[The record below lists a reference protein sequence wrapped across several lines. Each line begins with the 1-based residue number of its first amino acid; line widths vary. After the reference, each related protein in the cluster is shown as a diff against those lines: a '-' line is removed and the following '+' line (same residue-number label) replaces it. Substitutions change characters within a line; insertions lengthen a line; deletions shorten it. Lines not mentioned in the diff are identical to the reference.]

1 MTSRIMNDKKKERQ
15 PKLLAPYPSYIH
27 IYADKIRNGDII
39 VGRYI
44 KQGLRRFLD
53 DFENPELKID
63 LAESNKRIRFIQ
75 NECKLYEAPFSGKPF
90 KLELFQKA
98 IIESIYAIKRWN
110 PEAQFGAGG
119 WVRKYQDVL
128 IVIARKNGK
137 ALDIETPIPTPD
149 GWRKMKDL
157 DVGDTVYA
165 VDGTPSKIMRVSDIK
180 YGHKCYEVT
189 FEDGEKITADAEHIW
204 TVQTKDSRRC
214 IKYRRENKLKRRTT
228 AAVKPNGDLDIT
240 TEQMLADYKHTRRDG
255 KGTEYKYRVPM
266 QSPLQHEAKDLPI
279 APYALGLWLGDGESE
294 GGRICV
300 SDEDLPA
307 EMEALREVGENPLK
321 PHRDKTVIRFSISML
336 APRLRELGLINNKH
350 IPEIYLQSSVSQRYE
365 LLKGLMDTDG
375 TCSKAG
381 QCEFT
386 QKSRKV
392 TAGLVEL
399 LSSLGIKSTVHTKV
413 PTCNGKPCDMVYR
426 VQFFVSK
433 EKPCFKLARK
443 AARLKETLAARMRYK
458 SIVDIKPVDSVPVK
472 CIGIDHPSHLYLA
485 GRHMTPTHNT
495 PLVSAIALSEFMCG
509 EMGTKILY
517 GSNDFEQADL
527 AFSATDAMR
536 EESPSMAKRTRRN
549 QKGIFF
555 GNPKHRKTKGKF
567 SYQNK
572 GSIRKIS
579 AKGKNKEGRN
589 IKVGVIDEVHEM
601 EDDHL
606 VMPIQQALS
615 TQDEPLYFEITTE
628 GFTEDGY
635 LDHRLAEAQ
644 KVLDG
649 EMDRPDWSIWW
660 YSQDSEEEVW
670 QDEQSWQKSNPGIGV
685 IKKWS
690 YLRKQVEEA
699 KTNPSRRAFVLA
711 KDFNIKQNS
720 SAAWLDEATITNTEM
735 FDPESLRGQYYIGG
749 LDFAE
754 TTDLCSA
761 RAMFENPETHK
772 KYTMQMY
779 FIPESKADAILDDDS
794 QLNPERKN
802 YREWEKQGLVVI
814 CPGAEVDAELVAGW
828 FVALYEHYGM
838 MPYKIGYDN
847 WHSKDFQ
854 EIIADNF
861 GKEVL
866 ERIGMDFMSL
876 SGPMRSLESDLGR
889 NVLVYN
895 NNEIDRWCLSNT
907 GYKTNNIGLIMP
919 VKKYGTSKNRID
931 GTLSDIICYA
941 TFNRYRS
948 LYRDAQRMR

>member
-1 MTSRIMNDKKKERQ
+1 MSKSRGKKPDEKR
-15 PKLLAPYPSYIH
+15 PRLLAPYRSYLH
-27 IYADKIRNGDII
+27 LYAEKIKSGQI
-39 VGRYI
+39 VAGTHI
-44 KQGLRRFLD
+44 KQGIRRFLD
-53 DFENPELKID
+53 DFDNPELRID
-63 LAESNKRIRFIQ
+63 LSESDKRIRFIEH
-75 NECKLYEAPFSGKPF
+75 ECKLYEAPFSGRPF
-90 KLELFQKA
+90 RLELFQKA
-98 IIESIYAIKRWN
+98 IIESIYAIKKWN
-110 PEAQFGAGG
+110 PEANFGKGG

-128 IVIARKNGK
+128 ILIARKNGK
-137 ALDIETPIPTPD
+137 
-149 GWRKMKDL
+149 
-157 DVGDTVYA
+157 
-165 VDGTPSKIMRVSDIK
+165 
-180 YGHKCYEVT
+180 
-189 FEDGEKITADAEHIW
+189 
-204 TVQTKDSRRC
+204 
-214 IKYRRENKLKRRTT
+214 
-228 AAVKPNGDLDIT
+228 
-240 TEQMLADYKHTRRDG
+240 
-255 KGTEYKYRVPM
+255 
-266 QSPLQHEAKDLPI
+266 
-279 APYALGLWLGDGESE
+279 
-294 GGRICV
+294 
-300 SDEDLPA
+300 
-307 EMEALREVGENPLK
+307 
-321 PHRDKTVIRFSISML
+321 
-336 APRLRELGLINNKH
+336 
-350 IPEIYLQSSVSQRYE
+350 
-365 LLKGLMDTDG
+365 
-375 TCSKAG
+375 
-381 QCEFT
+381 
-386 QKSRKV
+386 
-392 TAGLVEL
+392 
-399 LSSLGIKSTVHTKV
+399 
-413 PTCNGKPCDMVYR
+413 
-426 VQFFVSK
+426 
-433 EKPCFKLARK
+433 
-443 AARLKETLAARMRYK
+443 
-458 SIVDIKPVDSVPVK
+458 
-472 CIGIDHPSHLYLA
+472 
-485 GRHMTPTHNT
+485 T
-495 PLVSAIALSEFMCG
+495 PLVAAISLSEFMCG

-555 GNPKHRKTKGKF
+555 GNPKHRKTKGKY

-579 AKGKNKEGRN
+579 ANGKNKEGRN
-589 IKVGVIDEVHEM
+589 IKVGVVDEVHEM

-606 VMPIQQALS
+606 IMPIQQALS

-635 LDHRLAEAQ
+635 LDHRLADAQ

-649 EMDRPDWSIWW
+649 ELDRPDWAIWW

-670 QDEQSWQKSNPGIGV
+670 QDEKSWQKSNPGIGV

-699 KTNPSRRAFVLA
+699 KSNPSQRAFVLA

-720 SAAWLDEATITNTEM
+720 SAAWLDEATIINTET
-735 FDPESLRGQYYIGG
+735 FKPEMLRGQYYIGG

-761 RAMFENPETHK
+761 RALFEDQQTKK
-772 KYTMQMY
+772 KYTLQMY
-779 FIPESKADAILDDDS
+779 FIPEAKADAILDDDS

-828 FVALYEHYGM
+828 FVDLYEHYGM

-854 EIIADNF
+854 EIIAENF

-895 NNEIDRWCLSNT
+895 NNEIDRWCLANT

-948 LYRDAQRMR
+948 LYRDAQKMR

>member
-1 MTSRIMNDKKKERQ
+1 MMNSMTTSKARGEKR
-15 PKLLAPYPSYIH
+15 PRLLAPYPSYLH
-27 IYADKIRNGDII
+27 LYAEQIRSGKIIAGQR
-39 VGRYI
+39 I
-44 KQGLRRFLD
+44 KQAVRRFLKDFD
-53 DFENPELKID
+53 DPELRIE
-63 LAESNKRIRFIQ
+63 LSESDKRIRFIEH
-75 NECKLYEAPFSGKPF
+75 ECKLYEAPFSGRPF

-98 IIESIYAIKRWN
+98 IIESIYAIKKWN
-110 PEAQFGAGG
+110 PEASFGKGG

-137 ALDIETPIPTPD
+137 
-149 GWRKMKDL
+149 
-157 DVGDTVYA
+157 
-165 VDGTPSKIMRVSDIK
+165 
-180 YGHKCYEVT
+180 
-189 FEDGEKITADAEHIW
+189 
-204 TVQTKDSRRC
+204 
-214 IKYRRENKLKRRTT
+214 
-228 AAVKPNGDLDIT
+228 
-240 TEQMLADYKHTRRDG
+240 
-255 KGTEYKYRVPM
+255 
-266 QSPLQHEAKDLPI
+266 
-279 APYALGLWLGDGESE
+279 
-294 GGRICV
+294 
-300 SDEDLPA
+300 
-307 EMEALREVGENPLK
+307 
-321 PHRDKTVIRFSISML
+321 
-336 APRLRELGLINNKH
+336 
-350 IPEIYLQSSVSQRYE
+350 
-365 LLKGLMDTDG
+365 
-375 TCSKAG
+375 
-381 QCEFT
+381 
-386 QKSRKV
+386 
-392 TAGLVEL
+392 
-399 LSSLGIKSTVHTKV
+399 
-413 PTCNGKPCDMVYR
+413 
-426 VQFFVSK
+426 
-433 EKPCFKLARK
+433 
-443 AARLKETLAARMRYK
+443 
-458 SIVDIKPVDSVPVK
+458 
-472 CIGIDHPSHLYLA
+472 
-485 GRHMTPTHNT
+485 T
-495 PLVSAIALSEFMCG
+495 PLVAAVSLSEFMCG

-555 GNPKHRKTKGKF
+555 GDPKHRKTKGKY

-589 IKVGVIDEVHEM
+589 IKVGVVDEVHEM

-635 LDHRLAEAQ
+635 LDHRLADAQ

-649 EMDRPDWSIWW
+649 ELDRPDWAIWW

-670 QDEQSWQKSNPGIGV
+670 QDESSWQKSNPGIGV

-699 KTNPSRRAFVLA
+699 KSNPSQRAFVLA

-720 SAAWLDEATITNTEM
+720 SAAWLDEATITN
-735 FDPESLRGQYYIGG
+735 PETFEPETLRGQYYIGG

-761 RAMFENPETHK
+761 RALFEDQQTKK
-772 KYTMQMY
+772 KYTLQMY
-779 FIPESKADAILDDDS
+779 FIPEAKADAILDDDS

-802 YREWEKQGLVVI
+802 YREWEKQGFVVI

-828 FVALYEHYGM
+828 FVDLYEHYGM

-876 SGPMRSLESDLGR
+876 SGPMRSLESDLAR

-948 LYRDAQRMR
+948 LYRDAQKMR

>member
-1 MTSRIMNDKKKERQ
+1 MSMSKPRRKKPDEKR
-15 PKLLAPYPSYIH
+15 PRLLAPYRSYLH
-27 IYADKIRNGDII
+27 LYAEKIKSGQII
-39 VGRYI
+39 AGTHI
-44 KQGLRRFLD
+44 KQGIRRFLD
-53 DFENPELKID
+53 DFDDPELRID
-63 LAESNKRIRFIQ
+63 LSESDKRIRFIEH
-75 NECKLYEAPFSGKPF
+75 ECKLYEAPFSGRPF
-90 KLELFQKA
+90 RLELFQKA
-98 IIESIYAIKRWN
+98 IIESIYAIKKWN
-110 PEAQFGAGG
+110 PEANFGKGG

-128 IVIARKNGK
+128 ILIARKNGK
-137 ALDIETPIPTPD
+137 
-149 GWRKMKDL
+149 
-157 DVGDTVYA
+157 
-165 VDGTPSKIMRVSDIK
+165 
-180 YGHKCYEVT
+180 
-189 FEDGEKITADAEHIW
+189 
-204 TVQTKDSRRC
+204 
-214 IKYRRENKLKRRTT
+214 
-228 AAVKPNGDLDIT
+228 
-240 TEQMLADYKHTRRDG
+240 
-255 KGTEYKYRVPM
+255 
-266 QSPLQHEAKDLPI
+266 
-279 APYALGLWLGDGESE
+279 
-294 GGRICV
+294 
-300 SDEDLPA
+300 
-307 EMEALREVGENPLK
+307 
-321 PHRDKTVIRFSISML
+321 
-336 APRLRELGLINNKH
+336 
-350 IPEIYLQSSVSQRYE
+350 
-365 LLKGLMDTDG
+365 
-375 TCSKAG
+375 
-381 QCEFT
+381 
-386 QKSRKV
+386 
-392 TAGLVEL
+392 
-399 LSSLGIKSTVHTKV
+399 
-413 PTCNGKPCDMVYR
+413 
-426 VQFFVSK
+426 
-433 EKPCFKLARK
+433 
-443 AARLKETLAARMRYK
+443 
-458 SIVDIKPVDSVPVK
+458 
-472 CIGIDHPSHLYLA
+472 
-485 GRHMTPTHNT
+485 T
-495 PLVSAIALSEFMCG
+495 PLVAAISLSEFMCG

-555 GNPKHRKTKGKF
+555 GNPKHRKTKGKY

-579 AKGKNKEGRN
+579 ANGKNKEGRN
-589 IKVGVIDEVHEM
+589 IKVGVVDEVHEM

-606 VMPIQQALS
+606 IMPIQQALS

-635 LDHRLAEAQ
+635 LDRRLADAQ

-649 EMDRPDWSIWW
+649 ELDRPDWAIWW

-670 QDEQSWQKSNPGIGV
+670 QDEKSWQKSNPGIGV

-699 KTNPSRRAFVLA
+699 KSNPSQRAFVLA

-720 SAAWLDEATITNTEM
+720 SAAWLDEATIANTET
-735 FDPESLRGQYYIGG
+735 FDPEMLRGQYYIGG

-761 RAMFENPETHK
+761 RALFEDQQTRK
-772 KYTMQMY
+772 KYTLQMY
-779 FIPESKADAILDDDS
+779 FIPEAKADAILDDDS

-828 FVALYEHYGM
+828 FVDLYEHYGM

-931 GTLSDIICYA
+931 GTLSNIICYA

-948 LYRDAQRMR
+948 LYRDAQKMR

>member
-1 MTSRIMNDKKKERQ
+1 MSKPRGKKADEKRTR
-15 PKLLAPYPSYIH
+15 LLAPYRSYLH
-27 IYADKIRNGDII
+27 LYAEKIKSGQI
-39 VGRYI
+39 VAGTRI
-44 KQGLRRFLD
+44 KKGIRRFLD
-53 DFENPELKID
+53 DFDNPELRID
-63 LAESNKRIRFIQ
+63 LSESDKRIRFIEH
-75 NECKLYEAPFSGKPF
+75 ECKLYEAPFSGRPF

-98 IIESIYAIKRWN
+98 IIESIYAIKKWN
-110 PEAQFGAGG
+110 PEANFGKGG

-128 IVIARKNGK
+128 ILIARKNGK
-137 ALDIETPIPTPD
+137 
-149 GWRKMKDL
+149 
-157 DVGDTVYA
+157 
-165 VDGTPSKIMRVSDIK
+165 
-180 YGHKCYEVT
+180 
-189 FEDGEKITADAEHIW
+189 
-204 TVQTKDSRRC
+204 
-214 IKYRRENKLKRRTT
+214 
-228 AAVKPNGDLDIT
+228 
-240 TEQMLADYKHTRRDG
+240 
-255 KGTEYKYRVPM
+255 
-266 QSPLQHEAKDLPI
+266 
-279 APYALGLWLGDGESE
+279 
-294 GGRICV
+294 
-300 SDEDLPA
+300 
-307 EMEALREVGENPLK
+307 
-321 PHRDKTVIRFSISML
+321 
-336 APRLRELGLINNKH
+336 
-350 IPEIYLQSSVSQRYE
+350 
-365 LLKGLMDTDG
+365 
-375 TCSKAG
+375 
-381 QCEFT
+381 
-386 QKSRKV
+386 
-392 TAGLVEL
+392 
-399 LSSLGIKSTVHTKV
+399 
-413 PTCNGKPCDMVYR
+413 
-426 VQFFVSK
+426 
-433 EKPCFKLARK
+433 
-443 AARLKETLAARMRYK
+443 
-458 SIVDIKPVDSVPVK
+458 
-472 CIGIDHPSHLYLA
+472 
-485 GRHMTPTHNT
+485 T
-495 PLVSAIALSEFMCG
+495 PLVAAVSLSEFMCG

-555 GNPKHRKTKGKF
+555 GNPKHRKTKGKY

-579 AKGKNKEGRN
+579 ANGKNKEGRN
-589 IKVGVIDEVHEM
+589 IKVGVVDEVHEM

-606 VMPIQQALS
+606 IMPIQQALS

-635 LDHRLAEAQ
+635 LDHRLADAQ

-649 EMDRPDWSIWW
+649 ELDRPDWAIWW

-670 QDEQSWQKSNPGIGV
+670 QDEKSWQKSNPGIGV

-699 KTNPSRRAFVLA
+699 KSNPSQRAFVLA

-720 SAAWLDEATITNTEM
+720 SAAWLDEATIVNTET
-735 FDPESLRGQYYIGG
+735 FNPETLRGQYYIGG

-761 RAMFENPETHK
+761 RALFEDQQTKK
-772 KYTMQMY
+772 KYTLQMY
-779 FIPESKADAILDDDS
+779 FIPEAKADAILDDDS

-814 CPGAEVDAELVAGW
+814 CPGAEVDAELVANW
-828 FVALYEHYGM
+828 FVGLYEHYGM

-948 LYRDAQRMR
+948 LYRDAQKMR

>member
-1 MTSRIMNDKKKERQ
+1 MSKPDKKR
-15 PKLLAPYPSYIH
+15 PRLLAPYRSYLH
-27 IYADKIRNGDII
+27 LYAEKIKSGQII
-39 VGRYI
+39 AGTHI
-44 KQGLRRFLD
+44 KQGIRRFLD
-53 DFENPELKID
+53 DFDDPELRID
-63 LAESNKRIRFIQ
+63 LSESDKRIRFIEH
-75 NECKLYEAPFSGKPF
+75 ECKLYEAPFSGRPF
-90 KLELFQKA
+90 RLELFQKA
-98 IIESIYAIKRWN
+98 IIESIYAIKKWN
-110 PEAQFGAGG
+110 PEANFGKGG

-128 IVIARKNGK
+128 ILIARKNGK
-137 ALDIETPIPTPD
+137 
-149 GWRKMKDL
+149 
-157 DVGDTVYA
+157 
-165 VDGTPSKIMRVSDIK
+165 
-180 YGHKCYEVT
+180 
-189 FEDGEKITADAEHIW
+189 
-204 TVQTKDSRRC
+204 
-214 IKYRRENKLKRRTT
+214 
-228 AAVKPNGDLDIT
+228 
-240 TEQMLADYKHTRRDG
+240 
-255 KGTEYKYRVPM
+255 
-266 QSPLQHEAKDLPI
+266 
-279 APYALGLWLGDGESE
+279 
-294 GGRICV
+294 
-300 SDEDLPA
+300 
-307 EMEALREVGENPLK
+307 
-321 PHRDKTVIRFSISML
+321 
-336 APRLRELGLINNKH
+336 
-350 IPEIYLQSSVSQRYE
+350 
-365 LLKGLMDTDG
+365 
-375 TCSKAG
+375 
-381 QCEFT
+381 
-386 QKSRKV
+386 
-392 TAGLVEL
+392 
-399 LSSLGIKSTVHTKV
+399 
-413 PTCNGKPCDMVYR
+413 
-426 VQFFVSK
+426 
-433 EKPCFKLARK
+433 
-443 AARLKETLAARMRYK
+443 
-458 SIVDIKPVDSVPVK
+458 
-472 CIGIDHPSHLYLA
+472 
-485 GRHMTPTHNT
+485 T
-495 PLVSAIALSEFMCG
+495 PLVAAISLSEFMCG

-555 GNPKHRKTKGKF
+555 GNPKHRKTKGKY

-579 AKGKNKEGRN
+579 ANGKNKEGRN
-589 IKVGVIDEVHEM
+589 IKVGVVDEVHEM

-606 VMPIQQALS
+606 IMPIQQALS

-635 LDHRLAEAQ
+635 LDHRLADAQ
-644 KVLDG
+644 KVFDG
-649 EMDRPDWSIWW
+649 ELDRPDWAIWW

-670 QDEQSWQKSNPGIGV
+670 QDERSWQKSNPGIGV

-699 KTNPSRRAFVLA
+699 KSNPSQRAFVLA

-720 SAAWLDEATITNTEM
+720 SAAWLDEATIANTET
-735 FDPESLRGQYYIGG
+735 FDPEMLRGQYYIGG

-761 RAMFENPETHK
+761 RALFEDQQTKK

-779 FIPESKADAILDDDS
+779 FIPEAKADAILDDDS

-828 FVALYEHYGM
+828 FVDLYEHYGM

-854 EIIADNF
+854 EIIAENF

-948 LYRDAQRMR
+948 LYRDAQKMR

>member
-1 MTSRIMNDKKKERQ
+1 MSKPRRKKTDEKRSR
-15 PKLLAPYPSYIH
+15 LLAPYRSYLH
-27 IYADKIRNGDII
+27 LYAEKIKSGQI
-39 VGRYI
+39 VAGTHI
-44 KQGLRRFLD
+44 KQGIRRFLD
-53 DFENPELKID
+53 DFDNPELRID
-63 LAESNKRIRFIQ
+63 LSESDKRIRFIEH
-75 NECKLYEAPFSGKPF
+75 ECKLYEAPFSGRPF
-90 KLELFQKA
+90 RLELFQKA
-98 IIESIYAIKRWN
+98 IIESIYAIKKWN
-110 PEAQFGAGG
+110 PEANFGKGG

-128 IVIARKNGK
+128 ILIARKNGK
-137 ALDIETPIPTPD
+137 
-149 GWRKMKDL
+149 
-157 DVGDTVYA
+157 
-165 VDGTPSKIMRVSDIK
+165 
-180 YGHKCYEVT
+180 
-189 FEDGEKITADAEHIW
+189 
-204 TVQTKDSRRC
+204 
-214 IKYRRENKLKRRTT
+214 
-228 AAVKPNGDLDIT
+228 
-240 TEQMLADYKHTRRDG
+240 
-255 KGTEYKYRVPM
+255 
-266 QSPLQHEAKDLPI
+266 
-279 APYALGLWLGDGESE
+279 
-294 GGRICV
+294 
-300 SDEDLPA
+300 
-307 EMEALREVGENPLK
+307 
-321 PHRDKTVIRFSISML
+321 
-336 APRLRELGLINNKH
+336 
-350 IPEIYLQSSVSQRYE
+350 
-365 LLKGLMDTDG
+365 
-375 TCSKAG
+375 
-381 QCEFT
+381 
-386 QKSRKV
+386 
-392 TAGLVEL
+392 
-399 LSSLGIKSTVHTKV
+399 
-413 PTCNGKPCDMVYR
+413 
-426 VQFFVSK
+426 
-433 EKPCFKLARK
+433 
-443 AARLKETLAARMRYK
+443 
-458 SIVDIKPVDSVPVK
+458 
-472 CIGIDHPSHLYLA
+472 
-485 GRHMTPTHNT
+485 T
-495 PLVSAIALSEFMCG
+495 PLVAAISLSEFMCG

-555 GNPKHRKTKGKF
+555 GNPKHRKTKGKY

-579 AKGKNKEGRN
+579 ANGKNKEGRN
-589 IKVGVIDEVHEM
+589 IKVGVVDEVHEM

-606 VMPIQQALS
+606 IMPIQQALS

-635 LDHRLAEAQ
+635 LDHRLADAQ

-649 EMDRPDWSIWW
+649 ELDRPDWAIWW

-670 QDEQSWQKSNPGIGV
+670 QDEKSWQKSNPGIGV

-699 KTNPSRRAFVLA
+699 KSNPSQRAFVLA

-720 SAAWLDEATITNTEM
+720 SAAWLDEATIINTET
-735 FDPESLRGQYYIGG
+735 FDPEMLRGQYYIGG

-761 RAMFENPETHK
+761 RALFEDQQTKK
-772 KYTMQMY
+772 KYTLQMY
-779 FIPESKADAILDDDS
+779 FIPEAKADAILDDDS

-828 FVALYEHYGM
+828 FVDLYEHYGM

-948 LYRDAQRMR
+948 LYRDAQKMR

>member
-1 MTSRIMNDKKKERQ
+1 MSKPRRKKPDEKR
-15 PKLLAPYPSYIH
+15 PRLLAPYRSYLH
-27 IYADKIRNGDII
+27 LYAEKIKSGQI
-39 VGRYI
+39 VAGTHI
-44 KQGLRRFLD
+44 KQGIRRFLD
-53 DFENPELKID
+53 DFDDPELRID
-63 LAESNKRIRFIQ
+63 LSESDKRIRFIEH
-75 NECKLYEAPFSGKPF
+75 ECKLYEAPFSGRPF

-98 IIESIYAIKRWN
+98 IIESIYAIKKWN
-110 PEAQFGAGG
+110 PEANFGKGG

-128 IVIARKNGK
+128 ILIARKNGK
-137 ALDIETPIPTPD
+137 
-149 GWRKMKDL
+149 
-157 DVGDTVYA
+157 
-165 VDGTPSKIMRVSDIK
+165 
-180 YGHKCYEVT
+180 
-189 FEDGEKITADAEHIW
+189 
-204 TVQTKDSRRC
+204 
-214 IKYRRENKLKRRTT
+214 
-228 AAVKPNGDLDIT
+228 
-240 TEQMLADYKHTRRDG
+240 
-255 KGTEYKYRVPM
+255 
-266 QSPLQHEAKDLPI
+266 
-279 APYALGLWLGDGESE
+279 
-294 GGRICV
+294 
-300 SDEDLPA
+300 
-307 EMEALREVGENPLK
+307 
-321 PHRDKTVIRFSISML
+321 
-336 APRLRELGLINNKH
+336 
-350 IPEIYLQSSVSQRYE
+350 
-365 LLKGLMDTDG
+365 
-375 TCSKAG
+375 
-381 QCEFT
+381 
-386 QKSRKV
+386 
-392 TAGLVEL
+392 
-399 LSSLGIKSTVHTKV
+399 
-413 PTCNGKPCDMVYR
+413 
-426 VQFFVSK
+426 
-433 EKPCFKLARK
+433 
-443 AARLKETLAARMRYK
+443 
-458 SIVDIKPVDSVPVK
+458 
-472 CIGIDHPSHLYLA
+472 
-485 GRHMTPTHNT
+485 T
-495 PLVSAIALSEFMCG
+495 PLVAAISLSEFMCG

-555 GNPKHRKTKGKF
+555 GNPKHRKTKGKY

-579 AKGKNKEGRN
+579 ANGKNKEGRN
-589 IKVGVIDEVHEM
+589 IKVGVVDEVHEM

-606 VMPIQQALS
+606 IMPIQQALS

-635 LDHRLAEAQ
+635 LDHRLTDAQ

-649 EMDRPDWSIWW
+649 ELDRPDWAIWW

-670 QDEQSWQKSNPGIGV
+670 QDEKSWQKSNPGIGV

-699 KTNPSRRAFVLA
+699 KSNPSQRAVVLA

-720 SAAWLDEATITNTEM
+720 SAAWLDEATIVNTET
-735 FDPESLRGQYYIGG
+735 FDPEILRGQYYIGG

-761 RAMFENPETHK
+761 RALFEDQQTKK
-772 KYTMQMY
+772 KYTLQMY
-779 FIPESKADAILDDDS
+779 FIPEAKADAILDDDS

-828 FVALYEHYGM
+828 FVDLYEHYGM

-948 LYRDAQRMR
+948 LYRDAQKMR

>member
-1 MTSRIMNDKKKERQ
+1 MSKPRGKKTDEKRTR
-15 PKLLAPYPSYIH
+15 LLAPYRSYLH
-27 IYADKIRNGDII
+27 LYAEKIKSGQI
-39 VGRYI
+39 VAGTHI
-44 KQGLRRFLD
+44 KQGIRRFLD
-53 DFENPELKID
+53 DFDNPELRID
-63 LAESNKRIRFIQ
+63 LSESDKRIRFIEH
-75 NECKLYEAPFSGKPF
+75 ECKLYEAPFSGRPF
-90 KLELFQKA
+90 RLELFQKA
-98 IIESIYAIKRWN
+98 IIESIYAIKKWN
-110 PEAQFGAGG
+110 PEANFGRGG

-128 IVIARKNGK
+128 ILIARKNGK
-137 ALDIETPIPTPD
+137 
-149 GWRKMKDL
+149 
-157 DVGDTVYA
+157 
-165 VDGTPSKIMRVSDIK
+165 
-180 YGHKCYEVT
+180 
-189 FEDGEKITADAEHIW
+189 
-204 TVQTKDSRRC
+204 
-214 IKYRRENKLKRRTT
+214 
-228 AAVKPNGDLDIT
+228 
-240 TEQMLADYKHTRRDG
+240 
-255 KGTEYKYRVPM
+255 
-266 QSPLQHEAKDLPI
+266 
-279 APYALGLWLGDGESE
+279 
-294 GGRICV
+294 
-300 SDEDLPA
+300 
-307 EMEALREVGENPLK
+307 
-321 PHRDKTVIRFSISML
+321 
-336 APRLRELGLINNKH
+336 
-350 IPEIYLQSSVSQRYE
+350 
-365 LLKGLMDTDG
+365 
-375 TCSKAG
+375 
-381 QCEFT
+381 
-386 QKSRKV
+386 
-392 TAGLVEL
+392 
-399 LSSLGIKSTVHTKV
+399 
-413 PTCNGKPCDMVYR
+413 
-426 VQFFVSK
+426 
-433 EKPCFKLARK
+433 
-443 AARLKETLAARMRYK
+443 
-458 SIVDIKPVDSVPVK
+458 
-472 CIGIDHPSHLYLA
+472 
-485 GRHMTPTHNT
+485 T
-495 PLVSAIALSEFMCG
+495 PLVAAISLSEFMCG

-555 GNPKHRKTKGKF
+555 GNPKHRKTKGKY

-579 AKGKNKEGRN
+579 ANGKNKEGRN
-589 IKVGVIDEVHEM
+589 IKVGVVDEVHEM

-606 VMPIQQALS
+606 IMPIQQALS

-635 LDHRLAEAQ
+635 LDHRLADAQ

-649 EMDRPDWSIWW
+649 ELDRPDWAIWW

-670 QDEQSWQKSNPGIGV
+670 QDEKSWQKSNPGIGV

-699 KTNPSRRAFVLA
+699 KSNPSQRAFVLA

-720 SAAWLDEATITNTEM
+720 SAAWLDEATIANTET
-735 FDPESLRGQYYIGG
+735 FDPEMLRGQYYIGG

-761 RAMFENPETHK
+761 RALFEDQRTKK
-772 KYTMQMY
+772 KYTLQMY
-779 FIPESKADAILDDDS
+779 FIPEAKADAILDDDS

-828 FVALYEHYGM
+828 FVDLYEHYGM

-948 LYRDAQRMR
+948 LYRDAQKMR

>member
-1 MTSRIMNDKKKERQ
+1 MSKPRGKKPDEKRLR
-15 PKLLAPYPSYIH
+15 LLAPYRSYLH
-27 IYADKIRNGDII
+27 LYAEKIKSGQI
-39 VGRYI
+39 VAGTHI
-44 KQGLRRFLD
+44 KQGIRRFLD
-53 DFENPELKID
+53 DFDNPELRID
-63 LAESNKRIRFIQ
+63 LSESDKRIRFIEH
-75 NECKLYEAPFSGKPF
+75 ECKLYEAPFSGRPF

-98 IIESIYAIKRWN
+98 IIESIYAVKKWN
-110 PEAQFGAGG
+110 PEANFGKGG

-128 IVIARKNGK
+128 ILIARKNGK
-137 ALDIETPIPTPD
+137 
-149 GWRKMKDL
+149 
-157 DVGDTVYA
+157 
-165 VDGTPSKIMRVSDIK
+165 
-180 YGHKCYEVT
+180 
-189 FEDGEKITADAEHIW
+189 
-204 TVQTKDSRRC
+204 
-214 IKYRRENKLKRRTT
+214 
-228 AAVKPNGDLDIT
+228 
-240 TEQMLADYKHTRRDG
+240 
-255 KGTEYKYRVPM
+255 
-266 QSPLQHEAKDLPI
+266 
-279 APYALGLWLGDGESE
+279 
-294 GGRICV
+294 
-300 SDEDLPA
+300 
-307 EMEALREVGENPLK
+307 
-321 PHRDKTVIRFSISML
+321 
-336 APRLRELGLINNKH
+336 
-350 IPEIYLQSSVSQRYE
+350 
-365 LLKGLMDTDG
+365 
-375 TCSKAG
+375 
-381 QCEFT
+381 
-386 QKSRKV
+386 
-392 TAGLVEL
+392 
-399 LSSLGIKSTVHTKV
+399 
-413 PTCNGKPCDMVYR
+413 
-426 VQFFVSK
+426 
-433 EKPCFKLARK
+433 
-443 AARLKETLAARMRYK
+443 
-458 SIVDIKPVDSVPVK
+458 
-472 CIGIDHPSHLYLA
+472 
-485 GRHMTPTHNT
+485 T
-495 PLVSAIALSEFMCG
+495 PLVAAISLSEFMCG

-517 GSNDFEQADL
+517 GSNDFDQADL

-555 GNPKHRKTKGKF
+555 GNPKHRKTKGKY

-579 AKGKNKEGRN
+579 ANGKNKEGRN
-589 IKVGVIDEVHEM
+589 IKVGVVDEVHEM

-606 VMPIQQALS
+606 IMPIQQALS

-635 LDHRLAEAQ
+635 LDHRLADAQ

-649 EMDRPDWSIWW
+649 ELDRPDWAIWW

-670 QDEQSWQKSNPGIGV
+670 QDERSWQKSNPGIGV

-699 KTNPSRRAFVLA
+699 KSNPSQRAFVLA

-720 SAAWLDEATITNTEM
+720 SAAWLDEATIINTET
-735 FDPESLRGQYYIGG
+735 FDPEMLRGQYYIGG

-761 RAMFENPETHK
+761 RALFEDPQTKK
-772 KYTMQMY
+772 KYTLQMY
-779 FIPESKADAILDDDS
+779 FIPEAKADAIIDDDS

-828 FVALYEHYGM
+828 FVDLYEHYGM

-854 EIIADNF
+854 EIIAENF

-948 LYRDAQRMR
+948 LYRDAQKMR

>member
-1 MTSRIMNDKKKERQ
+1 MSKPRRKKPDEKR
-15 PKLLAPYPSYIH
+15 PRLLAPYRSYLYL
-27 IYADKIRNGDII
+27 YAEKIKSGQI
-39 VGRYI
+39 VAGTHI
-44 KQGLRRFLD
+44 KQGIRRFLD
-53 DFENPELKID
+53 DFDNPELRID
-63 LAESNKRIRFIQ
+63 LSESDKRIRFIEH
-75 NECKLYEAPFSGKPF
+75 ECKLYEAPFSGRPF
-90 KLELFQKA
+90 RLELFQKA
-98 IIESIYAIKRWN
+98 IIESIYAIKKWN
-110 PEAQFGAGG
+110 PEANFGKGG

-128 IVIARKNGK
+128 ILIARKNGK
-137 ALDIETPIPTPD
+137 
-149 GWRKMKDL
+149 
-157 DVGDTVYA
+157 
-165 VDGTPSKIMRVSDIK
+165 
-180 YGHKCYEVT
+180 
-189 FEDGEKITADAEHIW
+189 
-204 TVQTKDSRRC
+204 
-214 IKYRRENKLKRRTT
+214 
-228 AAVKPNGDLDIT
+228 
-240 TEQMLADYKHTRRDG
+240 
-255 KGTEYKYRVPM
+255 
-266 QSPLQHEAKDLPI
+266 
-279 APYALGLWLGDGESE
+279 
-294 GGRICV
+294 
-300 SDEDLPA
+300 
-307 EMEALREVGENPLK
+307 
-321 PHRDKTVIRFSISML
+321 
-336 APRLRELGLINNKH
+336 
-350 IPEIYLQSSVSQRYE
+350 
-365 LLKGLMDTDG
+365 
-375 TCSKAG
+375 
-381 QCEFT
+381 
-386 QKSRKV
+386 
-392 TAGLVEL
+392 
-399 LSSLGIKSTVHTKV
+399 
-413 PTCNGKPCDMVYR
+413 
-426 VQFFVSK
+426 
-433 EKPCFKLARK
+433 
-443 AARLKETLAARMRYK
+443 
-458 SIVDIKPVDSVPVK
+458 
-472 CIGIDHPSHLYLA
+472 
-485 GRHMTPTHNT
+485 T
-495 PLVSAIALSEFMCG
+495 PLVAAISLSEFMCG

-555 GNPKHRKTKGKF
+555 GNPKHRKTKGKY

-579 AKGKNKEGRN
+579 ANGKNKEGRN
-589 IKVGVIDEVHEM
+589 IKVGVVDEVHEM

-606 VMPIQQALS
+606 IMPIQQALS

-635 LDHRLAEAQ
+635 LDHRLADAQ

-649 EMDRPDWSIWW
+649 ELDRPDWAIWW

-670 QDEQSWQKSNPGIGV
+670 QDEKSWQKSNPGIGV

-699 KTNPSRRAFVLA
+699 KSNPSQRAFVLA

-720 SAAWLDEATITNTEM
+720 SAAWLDEATIANTET
-735 FDPESLRGQYYIGG
+735 FDPEMLRGQYYIGG

-761 RAMFENPETHK
+761 RALFEDQQTKK
-772 KYTMQMY
+772 KYTLQMY
-779 FIPESKADAILDDDS
+779 FIPEAKADAILDDDS

-814 CPGAEVDAELVAGW
+814 CPGAEVDAELVADW
-828 FVALYEHYGM
+828 FVGLYEHYGM

-931 GTLSDIICYA
+931 GTLSNIICYA

-948 LYRDAQRMR
+948 LYRDAQKMR

>member
-1 MTSRIMNDKKKERQ
+1 MSKPRGKKTDEKRTR
-15 PKLLAPYPSYIH
+15 LLAPYRSYLH
-27 IYADKIRNGDII
+27 LYAEKIKSGQI
-39 VGRYI
+39 VAGTRI
-44 KQGLRRFLD
+44 KKGIRRFLD
-53 DFENPELKID
+53 DFDNPELRID
-63 LAESNKRIRFIQ
+63 LPESDKRIRFIEH
-75 NECKLYEAPFSGKPF
+75 ECKLYEAPFSGRPF
-90 KLELFQKA
+90 RLELFQKA
-98 IIESIYAIKRWN
+98 IIESIYAIKKWN
-110 PEAQFGAGG
+110 PEANFGKGG

-128 IVIARKNGK
+128 ILIARKNGK
-137 ALDIETPIPTPD
+137 
-149 GWRKMKDL
+149 
-157 DVGDTVYA
+157 
-165 VDGTPSKIMRVSDIK
+165 
-180 YGHKCYEVT
+180 
-189 FEDGEKITADAEHIW
+189 
-204 TVQTKDSRRC
+204 
-214 IKYRRENKLKRRTT
+214 
-228 AAVKPNGDLDIT
+228 
-240 TEQMLADYKHTRRDG
+240 
-255 KGTEYKYRVPM
+255 
-266 QSPLQHEAKDLPI
+266 
-279 APYALGLWLGDGESE
+279 
-294 GGRICV
+294 
-300 SDEDLPA
+300 
-307 EMEALREVGENPLK
+307 
-321 PHRDKTVIRFSISML
+321 
-336 APRLRELGLINNKH
+336 
-350 IPEIYLQSSVSQRYE
+350 
-365 LLKGLMDTDG
+365 
-375 TCSKAG
+375 
-381 QCEFT
+381 
-386 QKSRKV
+386 
-392 TAGLVEL
+392 
-399 LSSLGIKSTVHTKV
+399 
-413 PTCNGKPCDMVYR
+413 
-426 VQFFVSK
+426 
-433 EKPCFKLARK
+433 
-443 AARLKETLAARMRYK
+443 
-458 SIVDIKPVDSVPVK
+458 
-472 CIGIDHPSHLYLA
+472 
-485 GRHMTPTHNT
+485 T
-495 PLVSAIALSEFMCG
+495 PLVAAVSLSEFMCG

-555 GNPKHRKTKGKF
+555 GNPKHRKTKGKY

-572 GSIRKIS
+572 GSIRKVS
-579 AKGKNKEGRN
+579 ANGKNKEGRN
-589 IKVGVIDEVHEM
+589 IKVGVVDEVHEM

-606 VMPIQQALS
+606 IMPIQQALS

-635 LDHRLAEAQ
+635 LDHRLADAQ

-649 EMDRPDWSIWW
+649 ELDRPDWAIWW

-670 QDEQSWQKSNPGIGV
+670 QDESSWQKSNPGIGV

-699 KTNPSRRAFVLA
+699 KSNPSQRAFVLA

-720 SAAWLDEATITNTEM
+720 SAAWLDEATIVNTET
-735 FDPESLRGQYYIGG
+735 FDPEMLRGQYYIGG

-761 RAMFENPETHK
+761 RALFEDQQTKK
-772 KYTMQMY
+772 KYTLQMY
-779 FIPESKADAILDDDS
+779 FIPEAKADAILGDDS

-828 FVALYEHYGM
+828 FVDLYEHYGM

-876 SGPMRSLESDLGR
+876 SGPMRSLESDLAR

-948 LYRDAQRMR
+948 LYRDAQKMR

>member
-1 MTSRIMNDKKKERQ
+1 MSKPRGKKSDEKR
-15 PKLLAPYPSYIH
+15 PRLLAPYRSYLH
-27 IYADKIRNGDII
+27 LYAEKIKSGQI
-39 VGRYI
+39 VAGTHI
-44 KQGLRRFLD
+44 KQGIRRFLD
-53 DFENPELKID
+53 DFDNPELRID
-63 LAESNKRIRFIQ
+63 LSESDKRIRFIE
-75 NECKLYEAPFSGKPF
+75 NECKLYEAPFSGRPF
-90 KLELFQKA
+90 RLELFQKA
-98 IIESIYAIKRWN
+98 IIESIYAIKKWN
-110 PEAQFGAGG
+110 PEANFGKGG

-128 IVIARKNGK
+128 ILIARKNGK
-137 ALDIETPIPTPD
+137 
-149 GWRKMKDL
+149 
-157 DVGDTVYA
+157 
-165 VDGTPSKIMRVSDIK
+165 
-180 YGHKCYEVT
+180 
-189 FEDGEKITADAEHIW
+189 
-204 TVQTKDSRRC
+204 
-214 IKYRRENKLKRRTT
+214 
-228 AAVKPNGDLDIT
+228 
-240 TEQMLADYKHTRRDG
+240 
-255 KGTEYKYRVPM
+255 
-266 QSPLQHEAKDLPI
+266 
-279 APYALGLWLGDGESE
+279 
-294 GGRICV
+294 
-300 SDEDLPA
+300 
-307 EMEALREVGENPLK
+307 
-321 PHRDKTVIRFSISML
+321 
-336 APRLRELGLINNKH
+336 
-350 IPEIYLQSSVSQRYE
+350 
-365 LLKGLMDTDG
+365 
-375 TCSKAG
+375 
-381 QCEFT
+381 
-386 QKSRKV
+386 
-392 TAGLVEL
+392 
-399 LSSLGIKSTVHTKV
+399 
-413 PTCNGKPCDMVYR
+413 
-426 VQFFVSK
+426 
-433 EKPCFKLARK
+433 
-443 AARLKETLAARMRYK
+443 
-458 SIVDIKPVDSVPVK
+458 
-472 CIGIDHPSHLYLA
+472 
-485 GRHMTPTHNT
+485 T
-495 PLVSAIALSEFMCG
+495 PLVAAISLSEFMCG

-555 GNPKHRKTKGKF
+555 GNPKHRKMKGKY

-579 AKGKNKEGRN
+579 ANGKNKEGRN
-589 IKVGVIDEVHEM
+589 IKIGVVDEVHEM

-606 VMPIQQALS
+606 IMPIQQALS

-628 GFTEDGY
+628 GFIEDGY
-635 LDHRLAEAQ
+635 LDHRLADAQ

-649 EMDRPDWSIWW
+649 ELDRPDWAIWW

-670 QDEQSWQKSNPGIGV
+670 QDEKSWQKSNPGIGV

-699 KTNPSRRAFVLA
+699 KSNPSQRAFVLA

-720 SAAWLDEATITNTEM
+720 SAAWLDEATIVNAET
-735 FDPESLRGQYYIGG
+735 FDPEMLRGQYYIGG

-761 RAMFENPETHK
+761 RALFEDQQTKK

-779 FIPESKADAILDDDS
+779 FIPEAKADAILDDDS

-828 FVALYEHYGM
+828 FVDLYEHYGM

-854 EIIADNF
+854 EIIAENF

-948 LYRDAQRMR
+948 LYRDAQKMR

>member
-1 MTSRIMNDKKKERQ
+1 MSKPRGKKPDEKR
-15 PKLLAPYPSYIH
+15 PRLLAPYRSYLH
-27 IYADKIRNGDII
+27 LYAEKIKSGQI
-39 VGRYI
+39 VAGTHI
-44 KQGLRRFLD
+44 KQGIRRFLD
-53 DFENPELKID
+53 DFDNPELRID
-63 LAESNKRIRFIQ
+63 LSESDKRIRFIEH
-75 NECKLYEAPFSGKPF
+75 ECKLYEAPFSGRPF

-98 IIESIYAIKRWN
+98 IIESIYAIKKWN
-110 PEAQFGAGG
+110 PEANFGKGG

-128 IVIARKNGK
+128 ILIARKNGK
-137 ALDIETPIPTPD
+137 
-149 GWRKMKDL
+149 
-157 DVGDTVYA
+157 
-165 VDGTPSKIMRVSDIK
+165 
-180 YGHKCYEVT
+180 
-189 FEDGEKITADAEHIW
+189 
-204 TVQTKDSRRC
+204 
-214 IKYRRENKLKRRTT
+214 
-228 AAVKPNGDLDIT
+228 
-240 TEQMLADYKHTRRDG
+240 
-255 KGTEYKYRVPM
+255 
-266 QSPLQHEAKDLPI
+266 
-279 APYALGLWLGDGESE
+279 
-294 GGRICV
+294 
-300 SDEDLPA
+300 
-307 EMEALREVGENPLK
+307 
-321 PHRDKTVIRFSISML
+321 
-336 APRLRELGLINNKH
+336 
-350 IPEIYLQSSVSQRYE
+350 
-365 LLKGLMDTDG
+365 
-375 TCSKAG
+375 
-381 QCEFT
+381 
-386 QKSRKV
+386 
-392 TAGLVEL
+392 
-399 LSSLGIKSTVHTKV
+399 
-413 PTCNGKPCDMVYR
+413 
-426 VQFFVSK
+426 
-433 EKPCFKLARK
+433 
-443 AARLKETLAARMRYK
+443 
-458 SIVDIKPVDSVPVK
+458 
-472 CIGIDHPSHLYLA
+472 
-485 GRHMTPTHNT
+485 T
-495 PLVSAIALSEFMCG
+495 PLVAAISLSEFMCG

-555 GNPKHRKTKGKF
+555 GNPKHRKTKGKY

-579 AKGKNKEGRN
+579 ANGKNKEGRN
-589 IKVGVIDEVHEM
+589 IKVGVVDEVHEM

-606 VMPIQQALS
+606 IMPIQQALS

-635 LDHRLAEAQ
+635 LDHRLADAQ

-649 EMDRPDWSIWW
+649 ELDRPDWAIWW

-670 QDEQSWQKSNPGIGV
+670 QDEKSWQKSNPGIGV

-699 KTNPSRRAFVLA
+699 KSNPSQRAFVLA

-720 SAAWLDEATITNTEM
+720 SAAWLDEATITNTEI
-735 FDPESLRGQYYIGG
+735 FDPEMLRGQYYIGG

-761 RAMFENPETHK
+761 RALFEDPQTKK
-772 KYTMQMY
+772 KYTLQMY
-779 FIPESKADAILDDDS
+779 FIPEAKADAILDDDS

-828 FVALYEHYGM
+828 FVDLYEHYGM

-854 EIIADNF
+854 EIIAENF

-895 NNEIDRWCLSNT
+895 NNEIDRWCLLNT

-948 LYRDAQRMR
+948 LYRDAQKMR

>member
-1 MTSRIMNDKKKERQ
+1 MSKPRDGRPDKKR
-15 PKLLAPYPSYIH
+15 PRLLAPYRSYLH
-27 IYADKIRNGDII
+27 LYAEKIKSGQII
-39 VGRYI
+39 AGTHI
-44 KQGLRRFLD
+44 KQGIRRFLNDFD
-53 DFENPELKID
+53 DPELRID
-63 LAESNKRIRFIQ
+63 LSESDKRIRFIEH
-75 NECKLYEAPFSGKPF
+75 ECKLYEAPFSGRPF
-90 KLELFQKA
+90 RLELFQKA
-98 IIESIYAIKRWN
+98 IIESIYAIKKWN
-110 PEAQFGAGG
+110 PEANFGKGG
-119 WVRKYQDVL
+119 WVRKHQDVL
-128 IVIARKNGK
+128 ILIARKNGK
-137 ALDIETPIPTPD
+137 
-149 GWRKMKDL
+149 
-157 DVGDTVYA
+157 
-165 VDGTPSKIMRVSDIK
+165 
-180 YGHKCYEVT
+180 
-189 FEDGEKITADAEHIW
+189 
-204 TVQTKDSRRC
+204 
-214 IKYRRENKLKRRTT
+214 
-228 AAVKPNGDLDIT
+228 
-240 TEQMLADYKHTRRDG
+240 
-255 KGTEYKYRVPM
+255 
-266 QSPLQHEAKDLPI
+266 
-279 APYALGLWLGDGESE
+279 
-294 GGRICV
+294 
-300 SDEDLPA
+300 
-307 EMEALREVGENPLK
+307 
-321 PHRDKTVIRFSISML
+321 
-336 APRLRELGLINNKH
+336 
-350 IPEIYLQSSVSQRYE
+350 
-365 LLKGLMDTDG
+365 
-375 TCSKAG
+375 
-381 QCEFT
+381 
-386 QKSRKV
+386 
-392 TAGLVEL
+392 
-399 LSSLGIKSTVHTKV
+399 
-413 PTCNGKPCDMVYR
+413 
-426 VQFFVSK
+426 
-433 EKPCFKLARK
+433 
-443 AARLKETLAARMRYK
+443 
-458 SIVDIKPVDSVPVK
+458 
-472 CIGIDHPSHLYLA
+472 
-485 GRHMTPTHNT
+485 T
-495 PLVSAIALSEFMCG
+495 PLVAAISLSEFMCG

-555 GNPKHRKTKGKF
+555 GNPKHRKTKGKY

-579 AKGKNKEGRN
+579 ANGKNKEGRN
-589 IKVGVIDEVHEM
+589 IKVGVVDEVHEM

-606 VMPIQQALS
+606 IMPIQQALS

-635 LDHRLAEAQ
+635 LDHRLADAQ

-649 EMDRPDWSIWW
+649 ELDRPDWAIWW

-670 QDEQSWQKSNPGIGV
+670 QDEKSWQKSNPGIGV

-699 KTNPSRRAFVLA
+699 KSNPSQRAFVLA

-720 SAAWLDEATITNTEM
+720 SAAWLDEATIANTET
-735 FDPESLRGQYYIGG
+735 FDPEMLRGQYYIGG

-761 RAMFENPETHK
+761 RALFEDQQTRK
-772 KYTMQMY
+772 KYTLQMY
-779 FIPESKADAILDDDS
+779 FIPEAKADAILDDDS

-828 FVALYEHYGM
+828 FVDLYEHYGM

-895 NNEIDRWCLSNT
+895 NNEIDRWCLANT

-931 GTLSDIICYA
+931 GTLSNIICYA

-948 LYRDAQRMR
+948 LYRDAQKMR

>member
-1 MTSRIMNDKKKERQ
+1 MSKPRGKKPDEKR
-15 PKLLAPYPSYIH
+15 PRLLAPYRSYLH
-27 IYADKIRNGDII
+27 LYAEKIKSGQI
-39 VGRYI
+39 VAGTRI
-44 KQGLRRFLD
+44 KKGIRRFLD
-53 DFENPELKID
+53 DFENPELRID
-63 LAESNKRIRFIQ
+63 LSESDKRIRFIEH
-75 NECKLYEAPFSGKPF
+75 ECKLYEAPFSGRPF
-90 KLELFQKA
+90 RLELFQKA
-98 IIESIYAIKRWN
+98 IIESIYAIKKWN
-110 PEAQFGAGG
+110 PEANFGKGG

-128 IVIARKNGK
+128 ILIARKNGK
-137 ALDIETPIPTPD
+137 
-149 GWRKMKDL
+149 
-157 DVGDTVYA
+157 
-165 VDGTPSKIMRVSDIK
+165 
-180 YGHKCYEVT
+180 
-189 FEDGEKITADAEHIW
+189 
-204 TVQTKDSRRC
+204 
-214 IKYRRENKLKRRTT
+214 
-228 AAVKPNGDLDIT
+228 
-240 TEQMLADYKHTRRDG
+240 
-255 KGTEYKYRVPM
+255 
-266 QSPLQHEAKDLPI
+266 
-279 APYALGLWLGDGESE
+279 
-294 GGRICV
+294 
-300 SDEDLPA
+300 
-307 EMEALREVGENPLK
+307 
-321 PHRDKTVIRFSISML
+321 
-336 APRLRELGLINNKH
+336 
-350 IPEIYLQSSVSQRYE
+350 
-365 LLKGLMDTDG
+365 
-375 TCSKAG
+375 
-381 QCEFT
+381 
-386 QKSRKV
+386 
-392 TAGLVEL
+392 
-399 LSSLGIKSTVHTKV
+399 
-413 PTCNGKPCDMVYR
+413 
-426 VQFFVSK
+426 
-433 EKPCFKLARK
+433 
-443 AARLKETLAARMRYK
+443 
-458 SIVDIKPVDSVPVK
+458 
-472 CIGIDHPSHLYLA
+472 
-485 GRHMTPTHNT
+485 T
-495 PLVSAIALSEFMCG
+495 PLVAAISLSEFMCG

-555 GNPKHRKTKGKF
+555 GNPKHRKTKGKY

-579 AKGKNKEGRN
+579 ANGKNKEGRN
-589 IKVGVIDEVHEM
+589 IKVGVVDEVHEM

-606 VMPIQQALS
+606 IMPIQQALS

-628 GFTEDGY
+628 GLTEDGY
-635 LDHRLAEAQ
+635 LDHRLADAQ

-649 EMDRPDWSIWW
+649 ELDRPDWAIWW

-670 QDEQSWQKSNPGIGV
+670 QDEKSWQKSNPGIGV

-699 KTNPSRRAFVLA
+699 KSNPSQRAFVLA

-720 SAAWLDEATITNTEM
+720 SAAWLDEATIVNTET
-735 FDPESLRGQYYIGG
+735 FDPEILRGQYYIGG

-761 RAMFENPETHK
+761 RALFEDQQTKK
-772 KYTMQMY
+772 KYTLQMY
-779 FIPESKADAILDDDS
+779 FIPEAKADAILDDDS

-828 FVALYEHYGM
+828 FVDLYEHYGM

-854 EIIADNF
+854 EIIAENF

-948 LYRDAQRMR
+948 LYRDAQKMR

>member
-1 MTSRIMNDKKKERQ
+1 MSKPRRKKPDEKR
-15 PKLLAPYPSYIH
+15 PRLLAPYRSYLH
-27 IYADKIRNGDII
+27 LYAEKIKSGQI
-39 VGRYI
+39 VAGTRI
-44 KQGLRRFLD
+44 KKGIRRFLD
-53 DFENPELKID
+53 DFDNPELRID
-63 LAESNKRIRFIQ
+63 LSESDKRIRFIEH
-75 NECKLYEAPFSGKPF
+75 ECKLYEAPFSGRPF

-98 IIESIYAIKRWN
+98 IIESIYAIKKWN
-110 PEAQFGAGG
+110 PEANFGKGG

-128 IVIARKNGK
+128 ILIARKNGK
-137 ALDIETPIPTPD
+137 
-149 GWRKMKDL
+149 
-157 DVGDTVYA
+157 
-165 VDGTPSKIMRVSDIK
+165 
-180 YGHKCYEVT
+180 
-189 FEDGEKITADAEHIW
+189 
-204 TVQTKDSRRC
+204 
-214 IKYRRENKLKRRTT
+214 
-228 AAVKPNGDLDIT
+228 
-240 TEQMLADYKHTRRDG
+240 
-255 KGTEYKYRVPM
+255 
-266 QSPLQHEAKDLPI
+266 
-279 APYALGLWLGDGESE
+279 
-294 GGRICV
+294 
-300 SDEDLPA
+300 
-307 EMEALREVGENPLK
+307 
-321 PHRDKTVIRFSISML
+321 
-336 APRLRELGLINNKH
+336 
-350 IPEIYLQSSVSQRYE
+350 
-365 LLKGLMDTDG
+365 
-375 TCSKAG
+375 
-381 QCEFT
+381 
-386 QKSRKV
+386 
-392 TAGLVEL
+392 
-399 LSSLGIKSTVHTKV
+399 
-413 PTCNGKPCDMVYR
+413 
-426 VQFFVSK
+426 
-433 EKPCFKLARK
+433 
-443 AARLKETLAARMRYK
+443 
-458 SIVDIKPVDSVPVK
+458 
-472 CIGIDHPSHLYLA
+472 
-485 GRHMTPTHNT
+485 T
-495 PLVSAIALSEFMCG
+495 PLVAAVSLSEFMCG

-555 GNPKHRKTKGKF
+555 GNPKHRKTKGKY

-579 AKGKNKEGRN
+579 ANGKNKEGRN
-589 IKVGVIDEVHEM
+589 IKVGVVDEVHEM

-606 VMPIQQALS
+606 IMPIQQALS

-635 LDHRLAEAQ
+635 LDHRLADAQ

-649 EMDRPDWSIWW
+649 ELDRPDWAIWW

-670 QDEQSWQKSNPGIGV
+670 QDEKSWQKSNPGIGV

-699 KTNPSRRAFVLA
+699 KSNPSQRAFVLA

-720 SAAWLDEATITNTEM
+720 STAWLDEATIANTET
-735 FDPESLRGQYYIGG
+735 FDPETLRGQYYIGG

-761 RAMFENPETHK
+761 RALFEDQQTKK
-772 KYTMQMY
+772 KYTLQMY
-779 FIPESKADAILDDDS
+779 FIPEAKADAILDDDS

-828 FVALYEHYGM
+828 FVDLYEHYGM

-948 LYRDAQRMR
+948 LYRDAQKMR

>member
-1 MTSRIMNDKKKERQ
+1 MSKPRDGKPDKKR
-15 PKLLAPYPSYIH
+15 PRLLAPYRSYLH
-27 IYADKIRNGDII
+27 LYAEKIKSGQII
-39 VGRYI
+39 AGTHI
-44 KQGLRRFLD
+44 KQGIRRFLD
-53 DFENPELKID
+53 DFDNPELRID
-63 LAESNKRIRFIQ
+63 LSESDKRIRFVER
-75 NECKLYEAPFSGKPF
+75 ECKLYEAPFSGRPF
-90 KLELFQKA
+90 RLELFQKA
-98 IIESIYAIKRWN
+98 IIESIYAIKKWN
-110 PEAQFGAGG
+110 PEANFGKGG

-128 IVIARKNGK
+128 ILIARKNGK
-137 ALDIETPIPTPD
+137 
-149 GWRKMKDL
+149 
-157 DVGDTVYA
+157 
-165 VDGTPSKIMRVSDIK
+165 
-180 YGHKCYEVT
+180 
-189 FEDGEKITADAEHIW
+189 
-204 TVQTKDSRRC
+204 
-214 IKYRRENKLKRRTT
+214 
-228 AAVKPNGDLDIT
+228 
-240 TEQMLADYKHTRRDG
+240 
-255 KGTEYKYRVPM
+255 
-266 QSPLQHEAKDLPI
+266 
-279 APYALGLWLGDGESE
+279 
-294 GGRICV
+294 
-300 SDEDLPA
+300 
-307 EMEALREVGENPLK
+307 
-321 PHRDKTVIRFSISML
+321 
-336 APRLRELGLINNKH
+336 
-350 IPEIYLQSSVSQRYE
+350 
-365 LLKGLMDTDG
+365 
-375 TCSKAG
+375 
-381 QCEFT
+381 
-386 QKSRKV
+386 
-392 TAGLVEL
+392 
-399 LSSLGIKSTVHTKV
+399 
-413 PTCNGKPCDMVYR
+413 
-426 VQFFVSK
+426 
-433 EKPCFKLARK
+433 
-443 AARLKETLAARMRYK
+443 
-458 SIVDIKPVDSVPVK
+458 
-472 CIGIDHPSHLYLA
+472 
-485 GRHMTPTHNT
+485 T
-495 PLVSAIALSEFMCG
+495 PLVAAISLSEFMCG

-555 GNPKHRKTKGKF
+555 GNPKHRKTKGKY

-579 AKGKNKEGRN
+579 ANGKNKEGRN
-589 IKVGVIDEVHEM
+589 IKVGVVDEVHEM

-606 VMPIQQALS
+606 IMPIQQALS

-635 LDHRLAEAQ
+635 LDHRLADAQ

-649 EMDRPDWSIWW
+649 ELDRPDWAIWW

-670 QDEQSWQKSNPGIGV
+670 QDEKSWQKSNPGIGV

-699 KTNPSRRAFVLA
+699 KSNPSQRAFVLA

-720 SAAWLDEATITNTEM
+720 SAAWLDEATIINTET
-735 FDPESLRGQYYIGG
+735 FDPETLRGQYYIGG

-761 RAMFENPETHK
+761 RALFEDQQTKK
-772 KYTMQMY
+772 KYTLQMY
-779 FIPESKADAILDDDS
+779 FIPEAKADAILDDDS

-828 FVALYEHYGM
+828 FVDLYEHYGM

-854 EIIADNF
+854 EIIAENF

-948 LYRDAQRMR
+948 LYRDAQKMR

>member
-1 MTSRIMNDKKKERQ
+1 MSKPRRKKPDEKR
-15 PKLLAPYPSYIH
+15 PRLLAPYRSYLH
-27 IYADKIRNGDII
+27 LYAEKIKSGQI
-39 VGRYI
+39 VAGTHI
-44 KQGLRRFLD
+44 KQGIRRFLD
-53 DFENPELKID
+53 DFDDPELRID
-63 LAESNKRIRFIQ
+63 LSESDKRIRFIEH
-75 NECKLYEAPFSGKPF
+75 ECKLYEAPFSGRPF

-98 IIESIYAIKRWN
+98 IIESIYAIKKWN
-110 PEAQFGAGG
+110 PEANFGKGS

-128 IVIARKNGK
+128 ILIARKNGK
-137 ALDIETPIPTPD
+137 
-149 GWRKMKDL
+149 
-157 DVGDTVYA
+157 
-165 VDGTPSKIMRVSDIK
+165 
-180 YGHKCYEVT
+180 
-189 FEDGEKITADAEHIW
+189 
-204 TVQTKDSRRC
+204 
-214 IKYRRENKLKRRTT
+214 
-228 AAVKPNGDLDIT
+228 
-240 TEQMLADYKHTRRDG
+240 
-255 KGTEYKYRVPM
+255 
-266 QSPLQHEAKDLPI
+266 
-279 APYALGLWLGDGESE
+279 
-294 GGRICV
+294 
-300 SDEDLPA
+300 
-307 EMEALREVGENPLK
+307 
-321 PHRDKTVIRFSISML
+321 
-336 APRLRELGLINNKH
+336 
-350 IPEIYLQSSVSQRYE
+350 
-365 LLKGLMDTDG
+365 
-375 TCSKAG
+375 
-381 QCEFT
+381 
-386 QKSRKV
+386 
-392 TAGLVEL
+392 
-399 LSSLGIKSTVHTKV
+399 
-413 PTCNGKPCDMVYR
+413 
-426 VQFFVSK
+426 
-433 EKPCFKLARK
+433 
-443 AARLKETLAARMRYK
+443 
-458 SIVDIKPVDSVPVK
+458 
-472 CIGIDHPSHLYLA
+472 
-485 GRHMTPTHNT
+485 T
-495 PLVSAIALSEFMCG
+495 PLVAAISLSEFMCG

-555 GNPKHRKTKGKF
+555 GNPKHRKTKGKY

-579 AKGKNKEGRN
+579 ANGKNKEGRN
-589 IKVGVIDEVHEM
+589 IKVGVVDEVHEM

-606 VMPIQQALS
+606 IMPIQQALS

-635 LDHRLAEAQ
+635 LDHRLADAQ

-649 EMDRPDWSIWW
+649 ELDRPDWAIWW

-670 QDEQSWQKSNPGIGV
+670 QDEKSWQKSNPGIGV

-699 KTNPSRRAFVLA
+699 KSNPSQRAFVLA

-720 SAAWLDEATITNTEM
+720 SAAWLDEATIANTET
-735 FDPESLRGQYYIGG
+735 FDPEMLRGQYYIGG

-761 RAMFENPETHK
+761 RALFEDQQTKK
-772 KYTMQMY
+772 KYTLQMY
-779 FIPESKADAILDDDS
+779 FIPEAKADAILDDDS

-814 CPGAEVDAELVAGW
+814 CPGAEVDAELVANW
-828 FVALYEHYGM
+828 FVGLYEHYGM

-854 EIIADNF
+854 EIIAENF

-948 LYRDAQRMR
+948 LYRDAQKMR

>member
-1 MTSRIMNDKKKERQ
+1 MTSTSMSKPKGKKPGEKR
-15 PKLLAPYPSYIH
+15 PRLLAPYRSYLH
-27 IYADKIRNGDII
+27 LYVEKIKSGQI
-39 VGRYI
+39 VAGTHI
-44 KQGLRRFLD
+44 KQGIRRFLD
-53 DFENPELKID
+53 DFDNPELRID
-63 LAESNKRIRFIQ
+63 LSESDKRIRFIEH
-75 NECKLYEAPFSGKPF
+75 ECKLYEAPFSGRPF
-90 KLELFQKA
+90 RLELFQKA
-98 IIESIYAIKRWN
+98 IIESIYAIKKWN
-110 PEAQFGAGG
+110 PEANFGKGG

-128 IVIARKNGK
+128 ILIARKNGK
-137 ALDIETPIPTPD
+137 
-149 GWRKMKDL
+149 
-157 DVGDTVYA
+157 
-165 VDGTPSKIMRVSDIK
+165 
-180 YGHKCYEVT
+180 
-189 FEDGEKITADAEHIW
+189 
-204 TVQTKDSRRC
+204 
-214 IKYRRENKLKRRTT
+214 
-228 AAVKPNGDLDIT
+228 
-240 TEQMLADYKHTRRDG
+240 
-255 KGTEYKYRVPM
+255 
-266 QSPLQHEAKDLPI
+266 
-279 APYALGLWLGDGESE
+279 
-294 GGRICV
+294 
-300 SDEDLPA
+300 
-307 EMEALREVGENPLK
+307 
-321 PHRDKTVIRFSISML
+321 
-336 APRLRELGLINNKH
+336 
-350 IPEIYLQSSVSQRYE
+350 
-365 LLKGLMDTDG
+365 
-375 TCSKAG
+375 
-381 QCEFT
+381 
-386 QKSRKV
+386 
-392 TAGLVEL
+392 
-399 LSSLGIKSTVHTKV
+399 
-413 PTCNGKPCDMVYR
+413 
-426 VQFFVSK
+426 
-433 EKPCFKLARK
+433 
-443 AARLKETLAARMRYK
+443 
-458 SIVDIKPVDSVPVK
+458 
-472 CIGIDHPSHLYLA
+472 
-485 GRHMTPTHNT
+485 T
-495 PLVSAIALSEFMCG
+495 PLVAAISLSEFMCG

-555 GNPKHRKTKGKF
+555 GNPKHRKTKGKY

-579 AKGKNKEGRN
+579 ANGKNKEGRN
-589 IKVGVIDEVHEM
+589 IKVGVVDEVHEM

-606 VMPIQQALS
+606 IMPIQQALS

-635 LDHRLAEAQ
+635 LDHRLADAQ

-649 EMDRPDWSIWW
+649 ELDRPDWAIWW

-670 QDEQSWQKSNPGIGV
+670 QDEKSWQKSNPGIGV

-699 KTNPSRRAFVLA
+699 KSNPSQRAFVLA

-720 SAAWLDEATITNTEM
+720 SAAWLDEATIVNTET
-735 FDPESLRGQYYIGG
+735 FDPEMLRGQYYIGG

-761 RAMFENPETHK
+761 RALFEDQQTKK
-772 KYTMQMY
+772 KYTLQMY
-779 FIPESKADAILDDDS
+779 FIPEAKADAILDDDS

-828 FVALYEHYGM
+828 FVDLYEHYGM

-948 LYRDAQRMR
+948 LYRDAQKMR

>member
-1 MTSRIMNDKKKERQ
+1 MNSMTTSKARGEKR
-15 PKLLAPYPSYIH
+15 PRLLAPYPSYLH
-27 IYADKIRNGDII
+27 LYAEQIRSGKIIAGQR
-39 VGRYI
+39 I
-44 KQGLRRFLD
+44 KQAVRRFLKDFD
-53 DFENPELKID
+53 DPELRIE
-63 LAESNKRIRFIQ
+63 LSESDKRIRFIEH
-75 NECKLYEAPFSGKPF
+75 ECKLYEAPFSGRPF
-90 KLELFQKA
+90 RLELFQKA
-98 IIESIYAIKRWN
+98 IIESIYAIKKWN
-110 PEAQFGAGG
+110 PEASFGKGG

-137 ALDIETPIPTPD
+137 
-149 GWRKMKDL
+149 
-157 DVGDTVYA
+157 
-165 VDGTPSKIMRVSDIK
+165 
-180 YGHKCYEVT
+180 
-189 FEDGEKITADAEHIW
+189 
-204 TVQTKDSRRC
+204 
-214 IKYRRENKLKRRTT
+214 
-228 AAVKPNGDLDIT
+228 
-240 TEQMLADYKHTRRDG
+240 
-255 KGTEYKYRVPM
+255 
-266 QSPLQHEAKDLPI
+266 
-279 APYALGLWLGDGESE
+279 
-294 GGRICV
+294 
-300 SDEDLPA
+300 
-307 EMEALREVGENPLK
+307 
-321 PHRDKTVIRFSISML
+321 
-336 APRLRELGLINNKH
+336 
-350 IPEIYLQSSVSQRYE
+350 
-365 LLKGLMDTDG
+365 
-375 TCSKAG
+375 
-381 QCEFT
+381 
-386 QKSRKV
+386 
-392 TAGLVEL
+392 
-399 LSSLGIKSTVHTKV
+399 
-413 PTCNGKPCDMVYR
+413 
-426 VQFFVSK
+426 
-433 EKPCFKLARK
+433 
-443 AARLKETLAARMRYK
+443 
-458 SIVDIKPVDSVPVK
+458 
-472 CIGIDHPSHLYLA
+472 
-485 GRHMTPTHNT
+485 T
-495 PLVSAIALSEFMCG
+495 PLVAAVSLSEFMCG

-527 AFSATDAMR
+527 AFLATDAMR

-555 GNPKHRKTKGKF
+555 GNPKHRKTKGKY

-589 IKVGVIDEVHEM
+589 IKVGVVDEVHEM

-635 LDHRLAEAQ
+635 LDHRLADAQ

-649 EMDRPDWSIWW
+649 ELDRPDWAIWW

-670 QDEQSWQKSNPGIGV
+670 QDESSWQKSNPGIGV

-699 KTNPSRRAFVLA
+699 KSNPSQRAFVLA

-720 SAAWLDEATITNTEM
+720 SAAWLDEATITNPETFEPEM
-735 FDPESLRGQYYIGG
+735 LRGQYYIGG

-761 RAMFENPETHK
+761 RALFEDQQTKK
-772 KYTMQMY
+772 KYTLQMY
-779 FIPESKADAILDDDS
+779 FIPEAKADAILDDDS

-802 YREWEKQGLVVI
+802 YREWEKQGFVVI

-828 FVALYEHYGM
+828 FVDLYEHYGM

-876 SGPMRSLESDLGR
+876 SGPMRSLESDLAR

-948 LYRDAQRMR
+948 LYRDAQKMR

>member
-1 MTSRIMNDKKKERQ
+1 MSKPKGKKPGEKR
-15 PKLLAPYPSYIH
+15 PRLLAPYRSYLH
-27 IYADKIRNGDII
+27 LYAEKIKSGQI
-39 VGRYI
+39 VAGTHI
-44 KQGLRRFLD
+44 KQGIRRFLD
-53 DFENPELKID
+53 DFDNPELRID
-63 LAESNKRIRFIQ
+63 LSESDKRIRFIEH
-75 NECKLYEAPFSGKPF
+75 ECKLYEAPFSGRPF
-90 KLELFQKA
+90 RLELFQKA
-98 IIESIYAIKRWN
+98 IIESIYAIKKWN
-110 PEAQFGAGG
+110 PEANFGKGG

-128 IVIARKNGK
+128 ILIARKNGK
-137 ALDIETPIPTPD
+137 
-149 GWRKMKDL
+149 
-157 DVGDTVYA
+157 
-165 VDGTPSKIMRVSDIK
+165 
-180 YGHKCYEVT
+180 
-189 FEDGEKITADAEHIW
+189 
-204 TVQTKDSRRC
+204 
-214 IKYRRENKLKRRTT
+214 
-228 AAVKPNGDLDIT
+228 
-240 TEQMLADYKHTRRDG
+240 
-255 KGTEYKYRVPM
+255 
-266 QSPLQHEAKDLPI
+266 
-279 APYALGLWLGDGESE
+279 
-294 GGRICV
+294 
-300 SDEDLPA
+300 
-307 EMEALREVGENPLK
+307 
-321 PHRDKTVIRFSISML
+321 
-336 APRLRELGLINNKH
+336 
-350 IPEIYLQSSVSQRYE
+350 
-365 LLKGLMDTDG
+365 
-375 TCSKAG
+375 
-381 QCEFT
+381 
-386 QKSRKV
+386 
-392 TAGLVEL
+392 
-399 LSSLGIKSTVHTKV
+399 
-413 PTCNGKPCDMVYR
+413 
-426 VQFFVSK
+426 
-433 EKPCFKLARK
+433 
-443 AARLKETLAARMRYK
+443 
-458 SIVDIKPVDSVPVK
+458 
-472 CIGIDHPSHLYLA
+472 
-485 GRHMTPTHNT
+485 T
-495 PLVSAIALSEFMCG
+495 PLVAAISLSEFMCG

-555 GNPKHRKTKGKF
+555 GNPKHRKTKGKY

-579 AKGKNKEGRN
+579 ANGKNKEGRN
-589 IKVGVIDEVHEM
+589 IKVGVVDEVHEM

-606 VMPIQQALS
+606 IMPIQQALS

-635 LDHRLAEAQ
+635 LDHRLADAQ

-649 EMDRPDWSIWW
+649 ELDRPDWAIWW

-670 QDEQSWQKSNPGIGV
+670 QDEKSWQKSNPGIGV

-699 KTNPSRRAFVLA
+699 KSNPSQRAFVLA

-720 SAAWLDEATITNTEM
+720 SAAWLDEATIVNTET
-735 FDPESLRGQYYIGG
+735 FDPEMLRGQYYIGG

-761 RAMFENPETHK
+761 RALFEDQQTKK
-772 KYTMQMY
+772 KYTLQMY
-779 FIPESKADAILDDDS
+779 FIPEAKADAILDDDS

-828 FVALYEHYGM
+828 FVDLYEHYGM

-854 EIIADNF
+854 EIIAENF

-948 LYRDAQRMR
+948 LYRDAQKMR

>member
-1 MTSRIMNDKKKERQ
+1 MSKPRRKKPDEKR
-15 PKLLAPYPSYIH
+15 PRLLAPYRSYLH
-27 IYADKIRNGDII
+27 LYAEKIKSGQI
-39 VGRYI
+39 VAGTRI
-44 KQGLRRFLD
+44 KKGIRRFLD
-53 DFENPELKID
+53 DFDNPELRID
-63 LAESNKRIRFIQ
+63 LSESDKRIRFIEH
-75 NECKLYEAPFSGKPF
+75 ECKLYEAPFSGRPF

-98 IIESIYAIKRWN
+98 IIESIYAIKKWN
-110 PEAQFGAGG
+110 PEANFGKGG

-128 IVIARKNGK
+128 ILIARKNGK
-137 ALDIETPIPTPD
+137 
-149 GWRKMKDL
+149 
-157 DVGDTVYA
+157 
-165 VDGTPSKIMRVSDIK
+165 
-180 YGHKCYEVT
+180 
-189 FEDGEKITADAEHIW
+189 
-204 TVQTKDSRRC
+204 
-214 IKYRRENKLKRRTT
+214 
-228 AAVKPNGDLDIT
+228 
-240 TEQMLADYKHTRRDG
+240 
-255 KGTEYKYRVPM
+255 
-266 QSPLQHEAKDLPI
+266 
-279 APYALGLWLGDGESE
+279 
-294 GGRICV
+294 
-300 SDEDLPA
+300 
-307 EMEALREVGENPLK
+307 
-321 PHRDKTVIRFSISML
+321 
-336 APRLRELGLINNKH
+336 
-350 IPEIYLQSSVSQRYE
+350 
-365 LLKGLMDTDG
+365 
-375 TCSKAG
+375 
-381 QCEFT
+381 
-386 QKSRKV
+386 
-392 TAGLVEL
+392 
-399 LSSLGIKSTVHTKV
+399 
-413 PTCNGKPCDMVYR
+413 
-426 VQFFVSK
+426 
-433 EKPCFKLARK
+433 
-443 AARLKETLAARMRYK
+443 
-458 SIVDIKPVDSVPVK
+458 
-472 CIGIDHPSHLYLA
+472 
-485 GRHMTPTHNT
+485 T
-495 PLVSAIALSEFMCG
+495 PLVAAVSLSEFMCG

-555 GNPKHRKTKGKF
+555 GNPKHRKTKGKY

-579 AKGKNKEGRN
+579 ANGKNKEGRN
-589 IKVGVIDEVHEM
+589 IKVGVVDEVHEM

-606 VMPIQQALS
+606 IMPIQQALS

-635 LDHRLAEAQ
+635 LDHRLADAQ

-649 EMDRPDWSIWW
+649 ELDRPDWAIWW

-670 QDEQSWQKSNPGIGV
+670 QDEKSWQKSNPGIGV

-699 KTNPSRRAFVLA
+699 KSNPSQRAFVLA

-720 SAAWLDEATITNTEM
+720 SAAWLDEATIINTET
-735 FDPESLRGQYYIGG
+735 FDPEMLRGQYYIGG

-761 RAMFENPETHK
+761 RALFEDPQTKK
-772 KYTMQMY
+772 KYTLQMY
-779 FIPESKADAILDDDS
+779 FIPEAKADAILDDDS

-828 FVALYEHYGM
+828 FVDLYEHYGM

-854 EIIADNF
+854 EIIAENF

-931 GTLSDIICYA
+931 GTLSNIICYA

-948 LYRDAQRMR
+948 LYRDAQKMR

>member
-1 MTSRIMNDKKKERQ
+1 MSKPRGKKPDEKR
-15 PKLLAPYPSYIH
+15 PRLLAPYRSYLH
-27 IYADKIRNGDII
+27 LYAEKIKSGKI
-39 VGRYI
+39 VAGTHI
-44 KQGLRRFLD
+44 KQGIRRFLD
-53 DFENPELKID
+53 DFDDPELRID
-63 LAESNKRIRFIQ
+63 LSESDKRIRFIE
-75 NECKLYEAPFSGKPF
+75 NECKLYEAPFSGRPF

-98 IIESIYAIKRWN
+98 IIESIYAIKKWN
-110 PEAQFGAGG
+110 PEANFGKGG

-128 IVIARKNGK
+128 ILIARKNGK
-137 ALDIETPIPTPD
+137 
-149 GWRKMKDL
+149 
-157 DVGDTVYA
+157 
-165 VDGTPSKIMRVSDIK
+165 
-180 YGHKCYEVT
+180 
-189 FEDGEKITADAEHIW
+189 
-204 TVQTKDSRRC
+204 
-214 IKYRRENKLKRRTT
+214 
-228 AAVKPNGDLDIT
+228 
-240 TEQMLADYKHTRRDG
+240 
-255 KGTEYKYRVPM
+255 
-266 QSPLQHEAKDLPI
+266 
-279 APYALGLWLGDGESE
+279 
-294 GGRICV
+294 
-300 SDEDLPA
+300 
-307 EMEALREVGENPLK
+307 
-321 PHRDKTVIRFSISML
+321 
-336 APRLRELGLINNKH
+336 
-350 IPEIYLQSSVSQRYE
+350 
-365 LLKGLMDTDG
+365 
-375 TCSKAG
+375 
-381 QCEFT
+381 
-386 QKSRKV
+386 
-392 TAGLVEL
+392 
-399 LSSLGIKSTVHTKV
+399 
-413 PTCNGKPCDMVYR
+413 
-426 VQFFVSK
+426 
-433 EKPCFKLARK
+433 
-443 AARLKETLAARMRYK
+443 
-458 SIVDIKPVDSVPVK
+458 
-472 CIGIDHPSHLYLA
+472 
-485 GRHMTPTHNT
+485 T
-495 PLVSAIALSEFMCG
+495 PLVAAISLSEFMCG

-555 GNPKHRKTKGKF
+555 GNPKHRKTKGKH

-579 AKGKNKEGRN
+579 ANGKNKEGRN
-589 IKVGVIDEVHEM
+589 IKVGVVDEVHEM

-606 VMPIQQALS
+606 IMPIQQALS

-635 LDHRLAEAQ
+635 LDHRLADAQ

-649 EMDRPDWSIWW
+649 ELDRPDWAIWW

-670 QDEQSWQKSNPGIGV
+670 QDEKSWQKSNPGIGV

-699 KTNPSRRAFVLA
+699 KSNPSQRAFVLA

-720 SAAWLDEATITNTEM
+720 SAAWLDEATIANTET
-735 FDPESLRGQYYIGG
+735 FDPETLRGQYYIGG

-761 RAMFENPETHK
+761 RALFEDPQTKK
-772 KYTMQMY
+772 KYTLQMY
-779 FIPESKADAILDDDS
+779 FIPEAKADAILDDDS

-828 FVALYEHYGM
+828 FVDLYEHYGM

-854 EIIADNF
+854 EIIAENF

-948 LYRDAQRMR
+948 LYRDAQKMR

>member
-1 MTSRIMNDKKKERQ
+1 MSKPDKKR
-15 PKLLAPYPSYIH
+15 PRLLAPYRSYLH
-27 IYADKIRNGDII
+27 LYAEKIKSGQII
-39 VGRYI
+39 AGTHI
-44 KQGLRRFLD
+44 KQGIRRFLD
-53 DFENPELKID
+53 DFDDPELRID
-63 LAESNKRIRFIQ
+63 LSESDKRIRFIEH
-75 NECKLYEAPFSGKPF
+75 ECKLYEAPFSGRPF
-90 KLELFQKA
+90 RLELFQKA
-98 IIESIYAIKRWN
+98 IIESIYAIKKWN
-110 PEAQFGAGG
+110 PEANFGKGG

-128 IVIARKNGK
+128 ILIARKNGK
-137 ALDIETPIPTPD
+137 
-149 GWRKMKDL
+149 
-157 DVGDTVYA
+157 
-165 VDGTPSKIMRVSDIK
+165 
-180 YGHKCYEVT
+180 
-189 FEDGEKITADAEHIW
+189 
-204 TVQTKDSRRC
+204 
-214 IKYRRENKLKRRTT
+214 
-228 AAVKPNGDLDIT
+228 
-240 TEQMLADYKHTRRDG
+240 
-255 KGTEYKYRVPM
+255 
-266 QSPLQHEAKDLPI
+266 
-279 APYALGLWLGDGESE
+279 
-294 GGRICV
+294 
-300 SDEDLPA
+300 
-307 EMEALREVGENPLK
+307 
-321 PHRDKTVIRFSISML
+321 
-336 APRLRELGLINNKH
+336 
-350 IPEIYLQSSVSQRYE
+350 
-365 LLKGLMDTDG
+365 
-375 TCSKAG
+375 
-381 QCEFT
+381 
-386 QKSRKV
+386 
-392 TAGLVEL
+392 
-399 LSSLGIKSTVHTKV
+399 
-413 PTCNGKPCDMVYR
+413 
-426 VQFFVSK
+426 
-433 EKPCFKLARK
+433 
-443 AARLKETLAARMRYK
+443 
-458 SIVDIKPVDSVPVK
+458 
-472 CIGIDHPSHLYLA
+472 
-485 GRHMTPTHNT
+485 T
-495 PLVSAIALSEFMCG
+495 PLVAAISLSEFMCG

-555 GNPKHRKTKGKF
+555 GNPKHRKTKGKY

-579 AKGKNKEGRN
+579 ANGKNKEGRN
-589 IKVGVIDEVHEM
+589 IKVGVVDEVHEM

-606 VMPIQQALS
+606 IMPIQQALS

-635 LDHRLAEAQ
+635 LDHRLADAQ

-649 EMDRPDWSIWW
+649 ELDRPDWAIWW

-670 QDEQSWQKSNPGIGV
+670 QDEKSWQKSNPGIGV

-699 KTNPSRRAFVLA
+699 KSNPSQRAFVLA

-720 SAAWLDEATITNTEM
+720 SAAWLDEATIINTET
-735 FDPESLRGQYYIGG
+735 FDPETLRGQYYIGG

-761 RAMFENPETHK
+761 RALFEDQQTKK
-772 KYTMQMY
+772 KYTLQMY
-779 FIPESKADAILDDDS
+779 FIPEAKADAILDDDS

-814 CPGAEVDAELVAGW
+814 CPGAEVDAELVADW
-828 FVALYEHYGM
+828 FVGLYEHYGM

-948 LYRDAQRMR
+948 LYRDAQKMR

>member
-1 MTSRIMNDKKKERQ
+1 MSKPRRKKPDEKR
-15 PKLLAPYPSYIH
+15 PRLLAPYRSYLH
-27 IYADKIRNGDII
+27 LYAEKIKSGQI
-39 VGRYI
+39 VAGTRI
-44 KQGLRRFLD
+44 KKGIRRFLD
-53 DFENPELKID
+53 DFDNPELRID
-63 LAESNKRIRFIQ
+63 LSESDKRIRFIEH
-75 NECKLYEAPFSGKPF
+75 ECKLYEAPFSGRPF
-90 KLELFQKA
+90 RLELFQKA
-98 IIESIYAIKRWN
+98 IIESIYAIKKWN
-110 PEAQFGAGG
+110 PEANFGKGG

-128 IVIARKNGK
+128 ILIARKNGK
-137 ALDIETPIPTPD
+137 
-149 GWRKMKDL
+149 
-157 DVGDTVYA
+157 
-165 VDGTPSKIMRVSDIK
+165 
-180 YGHKCYEVT
+180 
-189 FEDGEKITADAEHIW
+189 
-204 TVQTKDSRRC
+204 
-214 IKYRRENKLKRRTT
+214 
-228 AAVKPNGDLDIT
+228 
-240 TEQMLADYKHTRRDG
+240 
-255 KGTEYKYRVPM
+255 
-266 QSPLQHEAKDLPI
+266 
-279 APYALGLWLGDGESE
+279 
-294 GGRICV
+294 
-300 SDEDLPA
+300 
-307 EMEALREVGENPLK
+307 
-321 PHRDKTVIRFSISML
+321 
-336 APRLRELGLINNKH
+336 
-350 IPEIYLQSSVSQRYE
+350 
-365 LLKGLMDTDG
+365 
-375 TCSKAG
+375 
-381 QCEFT
+381 
-386 QKSRKV
+386 
-392 TAGLVEL
+392 
-399 LSSLGIKSTVHTKV
+399 
-413 PTCNGKPCDMVYR
+413 
-426 VQFFVSK
+426 
-433 EKPCFKLARK
+433 
-443 AARLKETLAARMRYK
+443 
-458 SIVDIKPVDSVPVK
+458 
-472 CIGIDHPSHLYLA
+472 
-485 GRHMTPTHNT
+485 T
-495 PLVSAIALSEFMCG
+495 PLVAAISLSEFMCG

-555 GNPKHRKTKGKF
+555 GNPKHRKTKGKY

-579 AKGKNKEGRN
+579 ANGKNKEGRN
-589 IKVGVIDEVHEM
+589 IKVGVVDEVHEM

-606 VMPIQQALS
+606 IMPIQQALS

-635 LDHRLAEAQ
+635 LDHRLADAQ

-649 EMDRPDWSIWW
+649 ELDRPDWAIWW

-670 QDEQSWQKSNPGIGV
+670 QDEKSWQKSNPGIGV

-699 KTNPSRRAFVLA
+699 KSNPSQRAFVLA

-720 SAAWLDEATITNTEM
+720 SAAWLDEATIANTET
-735 FDPESLRGQYYIGG
+735 FDPETLRGQYYIGG

-761 RAMFENPETHK
+761 RALFEDQQTKK
-772 KYTMQMY
+772 KYTLQMY
-779 FIPESKADAILDDDS
+779 FIPEAKADAILDDDS

-828 FVALYEHYGM
+828 FVDLYEHYGM

-948 LYRDAQRMR
+948 LYRDAQKMR

>member
-1 MTSRIMNDKKKERQ
+1 MNSMTTSKARGERK
-15 PKLLAPYPSYIH
+15 PRLLAPYPSYLH
-27 IYADKIRNGDII
+27 LYAEQIRSGKIIAGKR
-39 VGRYI
+39 I
-44 KQGLRRFLD
+44 KQAVRRFLKDFD
-53 DFENPELKID
+53 DPELRIE
-63 LAESNKRIRFIQ
+63 LSESDKRIRFIEH
-75 NECKLYEAPFSGKPF
+75 ECKLYEAPFSGRPF
-90 KLELFQKA
+90 RLEPFQKA
-98 IIESIYAIKRWN
+98 IIESIYAIKKWN
-110 PEAQFGAGG
+110 PEANFGAGG

-137 ALDIETPIPTPD
+137 
-149 GWRKMKDL
+149 
-157 DVGDTVYA
+157 
-165 VDGTPSKIMRVSDIK
+165 
-180 YGHKCYEVT
+180 
-189 FEDGEKITADAEHIW
+189 
-204 TVQTKDSRRC
+204 
-214 IKYRRENKLKRRTT
+214 
-228 AAVKPNGDLDIT
+228 
-240 TEQMLADYKHTRRDG
+240 
-255 KGTEYKYRVPM
+255 
-266 QSPLQHEAKDLPI
+266 
-279 APYALGLWLGDGESE
+279 
-294 GGRICV
+294 
-300 SDEDLPA
+300 
-307 EMEALREVGENPLK
+307 
-321 PHRDKTVIRFSISML
+321 
-336 APRLRELGLINNKH
+336 
-350 IPEIYLQSSVSQRYE
+350 
-365 LLKGLMDTDG
+365 
-375 TCSKAG
+375 
-381 QCEFT
+381 
-386 QKSRKV
+386 
-392 TAGLVEL
+392 
-399 LSSLGIKSTVHTKV
+399 
-413 PTCNGKPCDMVYR
+413 
-426 VQFFVSK
+426 
-433 EKPCFKLARK
+433 
-443 AARLKETLAARMRYK
+443 
-458 SIVDIKPVDSVPVK
+458 
-472 CIGIDHPSHLYLA
+472 
-485 GRHMTPTHNT
+485 T
-495 PLVSAIALSEFMCG
+495 PLVAAVSLSEFMCG

-555 GNPKHRKTKGKF
+555 GNPKHRKTKGKY

-589 IKVGVIDEVHEM
+589 IKVGVVDEVHEM

-635 LDHRLAEAQ
+635 LDHRLADAQ

-649 EMDRPDWSIWW
+649 ELDRPDWAIWW

-670 QDEQSWQKSNPGIGV
+670 QDESSWQKSNPGIGV

-699 KTNPSRRAFVLA
+699 RTNPSQRAFVLA

-720 SAAWLDEATITNTEM
+720 SAAWLDEATITNPATFEPEM
-735 FDPESLRGQYYIGG
+735 LRGQYYIGG

-761 RAMFENPETHK
+761 RALFEDQQTKK
-772 KYTMQMY
+772 KYTLQMY
-779 FIPESKADAILDDDS
+779 FIPEAKADAILDDDS

-828 FVALYEHYGM
+828 FVGLYEHYGM
-838 MPYKIGYDN
+838 TPYKIGYDN

-876 SGPMRSLESDLGR
+876 SGPMRSLESDLAR

-948 LYRDAQRMR
+948 LYRDAQKMR

>member
-1 MTSRIMNDKKKERQ
+1 MSKPRDGKPDKKR
-15 PKLLAPYPSYIH
+15 PRLLAPYRSYLH
-27 IYADKIRNGDII
+27 LYAEKIKSGQII
-39 VGRYI
+39 AGTHI
-44 KQGLRRFLD
+44 KQGIRRFLD
-53 DFENPELKID
+53 DFDNPELRID
-63 LAESNKRIRFIQ
+63 LSESDKRIRFIEH
-75 NECKLYEAPFSGKPF
+75 ECKLYEAPFSGRPF
-90 KLELFQKA
+90 RLELFQKA
-98 IIESIYAIKRWN
+98 IIESIYAIKKWN
-110 PEAQFGAGG
+110 PEANFGKGG

-128 IVIARKNGK
+128 ILIARKNGK
-137 ALDIETPIPTPD
+137 
-149 GWRKMKDL
+149 
-157 DVGDTVYA
+157 
-165 VDGTPSKIMRVSDIK
+165 
-180 YGHKCYEVT
+180 
-189 FEDGEKITADAEHIW
+189 
-204 TVQTKDSRRC
+204 
-214 IKYRRENKLKRRTT
+214 
-228 AAVKPNGDLDIT
+228 
-240 TEQMLADYKHTRRDG
+240 
-255 KGTEYKYRVPM
+255 
-266 QSPLQHEAKDLPI
+266 
-279 APYALGLWLGDGESE
+279 
-294 GGRICV
+294 
-300 SDEDLPA
+300 
-307 EMEALREVGENPLK
+307 
-321 PHRDKTVIRFSISML
+321 
-336 APRLRELGLINNKH
+336 
-350 IPEIYLQSSVSQRYE
+350 
-365 LLKGLMDTDG
+365 
-375 TCSKAG
+375 
-381 QCEFT
+381 
-386 QKSRKV
+386 
-392 TAGLVEL
+392 
-399 LSSLGIKSTVHTKV
+399 
-413 PTCNGKPCDMVYR
+413 
-426 VQFFVSK
+426 
-433 EKPCFKLARK
+433 
-443 AARLKETLAARMRYK
+443 
-458 SIVDIKPVDSVPVK
+458 
-472 CIGIDHPSHLYLA
+472 
-485 GRHMTPTHNT
+485 T
-495 PLVSAIALSEFMCG
+495 PLVAAISLSEFMCG

-555 GNPKHRKTKGKF
+555 GNPKHRKTKGKY

-579 AKGKNKEGRN
+579 ANGKNKEGRN
-589 IKVGVIDEVHEM
+589 IKVGVVDEVHEM

-606 VMPIQQALS
+606 IMPIQQALS

-635 LDHRLAEAQ
+635 LDHRLADAQ

-649 EMDRPDWSIWW
+649 ELDRPDWAIWW

-670 QDEQSWQKSNPGIGV
+670 QDERSWQKSNPGIGV

-699 KTNPSRRAFVLA
+699 KSNPSQRAFVLA

-720 SAAWLDEATITNTEM
+720 SAAWLDEATIANTET
-735 FDPESLRGQYYIGG
+735 FDLEMLRGQYYIGG

-761 RAMFENPETHK
+761 RALFEDQQTRK
-772 KYTMQMY
+772 KYTLQMY
-779 FIPESKADAILDDDS
+779 FIPEAKADAILDDDS

-828 FVALYEHYGM
+828 FVDLYEHYGM

-948 LYRDAQRMR
+948 LYRDAQKMR

>member
-1 MTSRIMNDKKKERQ
+1 MSKPKRKKPDEKR
-15 PKLLAPYPSYIH
+15 PRLLAPYRSYLH
-27 IYADKIRNGDII
+27 LYAEKIKSGQI
-39 VGRYI
+39 VAGTHI
-44 KQGLRRFLD
+44 KQGIRRFLD
-53 DFENPELKID
+53 DFDNPELRID
-63 LAESNKRIRFIQ
+63 LSESDKRIRFIEH
-75 NECKLYEAPFSGKPF
+75 ECKLYEAPFSGRPF
-90 KLELFQKA
+90 RLELFQKA
-98 IIESIYAIKRWN
+98 IIESIYAIKKWN
-110 PEAQFGAGG
+110 PEANFGKGG

-128 IVIARKNGK
+128 ILIARKNGK
-137 ALDIETPIPTPD
+137 
-149 GWRKMKDL
+149 
-157 DVGDTVYA
+157 
-165 VDGTPSKIMRVSDIK
+165 
-180 YGHKCYEVT
+180 
-189 FEDGEKITADAEHIW
+189 
-204 TVQTKDSRRC
+204 
-214 IKYRRENKLKRRTT
+214 
-228 AAVKPNGDLDIT
+228 
-240 TEQMLADYKHTRRDG
+240 
-255 KGTEYKYRVPM
+255 
-266 QSPLQHEAKDLPI
+266 
-279 APYALGLWLGDGESE
+279 
-294 GGRICV
+294 
-300 SDEDLPA
+300 
-307 EMEALREVGENPLK
+307 
-321 PHRDKTVIRFSISML
+321 
-336 APRLRELGLINNKH
+336 
-350 IPEIYLQSSVSQRYE
+350 
-365 LLKGLMDTDG
+365 
-375 TCSKAG
+375 
-381 QCEFT
+381 
-386 QKSRKV
+386 
-392 TAGLVEL
+392 
-399 LSSLGIKSTVHTKV
+399 
-413 PTCNGKPCDMVYR
+413 
-426 VQFFVSK
+426 
-433 EKPCFKLARK
+433 
-443 AARLKETLAARMRYK
+443 
-458 SIVDIKPVDSVPVK
+458 
-472 CIGIDHPSHLYLA
+472 
-485 GRHMTPTHNT
+485 T
-495 PLVSAIALSEFMCG
+495 PLVAAISLSEFMCG

-555 GNPKHRKTKGKF
+555 GNPKHRKTKGKY

-579 AKGKNKEGRN
+579 ANGKNKEGRN
-589 IKVGVIDEVHEM
+589 IKVGVVDEVHEM

-606 VMPIQQALS
+606 IMPIQQALS

-635 LDHRLAEAQ
+635 LDHRLADAQ

-649 EMDRPDWSIWW
+649 ELDRPDWAIWW

-670 QDEQSWQKSNPGIGV
+670 QDEKSWQKSNPGIGV

-699 KTNPSRRAFVLA
+699 KSNPSQRAFVLA

-720 SAAWLDEATITNTEM
+720 SAAWLDEATIVNTET
-735 FDPESLRGQYYIGG
+735 FNPEMLRGQYYIGG

-761 RAMFENPETHK
+761 RALFEDQQTKK
-772 KYTMQMY
+772 KYTLQMY
-779 FIPESKADAILDDDS
+779 FIPEAKADAILDDDS

-814 CPGAEVDAELVAGW
+814 CPGAEVDAELVANW
-828 FVALYEHYGM
+828 FVGLYEHYGM

-948 LYRDAQRMR
+948 LYRDAQKMR

>member
-1 MTSRIMNDKKKERQ
+1 MSKPRRKKPDEKRTR
-15 PKLLAPYPSYIH
+15 LLAPYRSYLH
-27 IYADKIRNGDII
+27 LYAEKIKSGQI
-39 VGRYI
+39 VAGTRI
-44 KQGLRRFLD
+44 KQGIRRFLD
-53 DFENPELKID
+53 DFENPELRID
-63 LAESNKRIRFIQ
+63 LSESDKRIRFIEH
-75 NECKLYEAPFSGKPF
+75 ECKLYEAPFSGRPF

-98 IIESIYAIKRWN
+98 IIESIYAIKKWN
-110 PEAQFGAGG
+110 PEANFGKGG

-128 IVIARKNGK
+128 ILIARKNGK
-137 ALDIETPIPTPD
+137 
-149 GWRKMKDL
+149 
-157 DVGDTVYA
+157 
-165 VDGTPSKIMRVSDIK
+165 
-180 YGHKCYEVT
+180 
-189 FEDGEKITADAEHIW
+189 
-204 TVQTKDSRRC
+204 
-214 IKYRRENKLKRRTT
+214 
-228 AAVKPNGDLDIT
+228 
-240 TEQMLADYKHTRRDG
+240 
-255 KGTEYKYRVPM
+255 
-266 QSPLQHEAKDLPI
+266 
-279 APYALGLWLGDGESE
+279 
-294 GGRICV
+294 
-300 SDEDLPA
+300 
-307 EMEALREVGENPLK
+307 
-321 PHRDKTVIRFSISML
+321 
-336 APRLRELGLINNKH
+336 
-350 IPEIYLQSSVSQRYE
+350 
-365 LLKGLMDTDG
+365 
-375 TCSKAG
+375 
-381 QCEFT
+381 
-386 QKSRKV
+386 
-392 TAGLVEL
+392 
-399 LSSLGIKSTVHTKV
+399 
-413 PTCNGKPCDMVYR
+413 
-426 VQFFVSK
+426 
-433 EKPCFKLARK
+433 
-443 AARLKETLAARMRYK
+443 
-458 SIVDIKPVDSVPVK
+458 
-472 CIGIDHPSHLYLA
+472 
-485 GRHMTPTHNT
+485 T
-495 PLVSAIALSEFMCG
+495 PLVAAVSLSEFMCG

-555 GNPKHRKTKGKF
+555 GNPKHRKTKGKY

-579 AKGKNKEGRN
+579 ANGKNKEGRN
-589 IKVGVIDEVHEM
+589 IKVGVVDEVHEM

-606 VMPIQQALS
+606 IMPIQQALS

-635 LDHRLAEAQ
+635 LDHRLADAQ

-649 EMDRPDWSIWW
+649 ELDRPDWAIWW

-670 QDEQSWQKSNPGIGV
+670 QDEKSWQKSNPGIGV

-699 KTNPSRRAFVLA
+699 KSNPSQRAFVLA

-720 SAAWLDEATITNTEM
+720 SAAWLDEATIANTEI
-735 FDPESLRGQYYIGG
+735 FDPEMLRGQYYIGG

-761 RAMFENPETHK
+761 RALFENQQTKK
-772 KYTMQMY
+772 KYTLQMY
-779 FIPESKADAILDDDS
+779 FIPEAKADAILDDDS

-828 FVALYEHYGM
+828 FVDLYEHYGM

-931 GTLSDIICYA
+931 GTLSNIICYA

-948 LYRDAQRMR
+948 LYRDAQKMR

>member
-1 MTSRIMNDKKKERQ
+1 MSKPRDGKLDKKR
-15 PKLLAPYPSYIH
+15 PRLLAPYRSYLH
-27 IYADKIRNGDII
+27 LYAEKIKSGQII
-39 VGRYI
+39 AGTHI
-44 KQGLRRFLD
+44 KQGIRRFLD
-53 DFENPELKID
+53 DFDNQELHID
-63 LAESNKRIRFIQ
+63 LSESDKRIRFIEH
-75 NECKLYEAPFSGKPF
+75 ECKLYEAPFSGRPF

-98 IIESIYAIKRWN
+98 IIESIYAIKKWN
-110 PEAQFGAGG
+110 PEANFGKGG

-128 IVIARKNGK
+128 ILIARKNGK
-137 ALDIETPIPTPD
+137 
-149 GWRKMKDL
+149 
-157 DVGDTVYA
+157 
-165 VDGTPSKIMRVSDIK
+165 
-180 YGHKCYEVT
+180 
-189 FEDGEKITADAEHIW
+189 
-204 TVQTKDSRRC
+204 
-214 IKYRRENKLKRRTT
+214 
-228 AAVKPNGDLDIT
+228 
-240 TEQMLADYKHTRRDG
+240 
-255 KGTEYKYRVPM
+255 
-266 QSPLQHEAKDLPI
+266 
-279 APYALGLWLGDGESE
+279 
-294 GGRICV
+294 
-300 SDEDLPA
+300 
-307 EMEALREVGENPLK
+307 
-321 PHRDKTVIRFSISML
+321 
-336 APRLRELGLINNKH
+336 
-350 IPEIYLQSSVSQRYE
+350 
-365 LLKGLMDTDG
+365 
-375 TCSKAG
+375 
-381 QCEFT
+381 
-386 QKSRKV
+386 
-392 TAGLVEL
+392 
-399 LSSLGIKSTVHTKV
+399 
-413 PTCNGKPCDMVYR
+413 
-426 VQFFVSK
+426 
-433 EKPCFKLARK
+433 
-443 AARLKETLAARMRYK
+443 
-458 SIVDIKPVDSVPVK
+458 
-472 CIGIDHPSHLYLA
+472 
-485 GRHMTPTHNT
+485 T
-495 PLVSAIALSEFMCG
+495 PLVAAISLSEFMCG

-555 GNPKHRKTKGKF
+555 GNPKHRKTKGKY

-579 AKGKNKEGRN
+579 ANGKNKEGRN
-589 IKVGVIDEVHEM
+589 IKVGVVDEVHEM

-606 VMPIQQALS
+606 IMPIQQALS

-635 LDHRLAEAQ
+635 LDHRLADAQ

-649 EMDRPDWSIWW
+649 ELDRPDWAIWW

-670 QDEQSWQKSNPGIGV
+670 QDEKSWQKSNPGIGV

-699 KTNPSRRAFVLA
+699 KSNPSQRAFVLA

-720 SAAWLDEATITNTEM
+720 SAAWLDEATIANTET
-735 FDPESLRGQYYIGG
+735 FDPETLRGQYYIGG

-761 RAMFENPETHK
+761 RALFEDQQTKK
-772 KYTMQMY
+772 KYTLQMY
-779 FIPESKADAILDDDS
+779 FIPEAKADAILDDDS

-828 FVALYEHYGM
+828 FVDLYEHYGM

-948 LYRDAQRMR
+948 LYRDAQKMR

>member
-1 MTSRIMNDKKKERQ
+1 MSKPRGKKPDEKRSR
-15 PKLLAPYPSYIH
+15 LLAPYRSYLH
-27 IYADKIRNGDII
+27 LYAEKIKSGQI
-39 VGRYI
+39 VAGTHI
-44 KQGLRRFLD
+44 KQGIRRFLD
-53 DFENPELKID
+53 DFDNPELRID
-63 LAESNKRIRFIQ
+63 LSESDKRIRFIEH
-75 NECKLYEAPFSGKPF
+75 ECKLYEAPFSGRPF
-90 KLELFQKA
+90 RLELFQKA
-98 IIESIYAIKRWN
+98 IIESIYAIKKWN
-110 PEAQFGAGG
+110 PEANFGKGG

-128 IVIARKNGK
+128 ILIARKNGK
-137 ALDIETPIPTPD
+137 
-149 GWRKMKDL
+149 
-157 DVGDTVYA
+157 
-165 VDGTPSKIMRVSDIK
+165 
-180 YGHKCYEVT
+180 
-189 FEDGEKITADAEHIW
+189 
-204 TVQTKDSRRC
+204 
-214 IKYRRENKLKRRTT
+214 
-228 AAVKPNGDLDIT
+228 
-240 TEQMLADYKHTRRDG
+240 
-255 KGTEYKYRVPM
+255 
-266 QSPLQHEAKDLPI
+266 
-279 APYALGLWLGDGESE
+279 
-294 GGRICV
+294 
-300 SDEDLPA
+300 
-307 EMEALREVGENPLK
+307 
-321 PHRDKTVIRFSISML
+321 
-336 APRLRELGLINNKH
+336 
-350 IPEIYLQSSVSQRYE
+350 
-365 LLKGLMDTDG
+365 
-375 TCSKAG
+375 
-381 QCEFT
+381 
-386 QKSRKV
+386 
-392 TAGLVEL
+392 
-399 LSSLGIKSTVHTKV
+399 
-413 PTCNGKPCDMVYR
+413 
-426 VQFFVSK
+426 
-433 EKPCFKLARK
+433 
-443 AARLKETLAARMRYK
+443 
-458 SIVDIKPVDSVPVK
+458 
-472 CIGIDHPSHLYLA
+472 
-485 GRHMTPTHNT
+485 T
-495 PLVSAIALSEFMCG
+495 PLVAAISLSEFMCG

-555 GNPKHRKTKGKF
+555 GNPKHRKTKGKY

-579 AKGKNKEGRN
+579 ANGKNKEGRN
-589 IKVGVIDEVHEM
+589 IKVGVVDEVHEM

-606 VMPIQQALS
+606 IMPIQQALS

-635 LDHRLAEAQ
+635 LDHRLADAQ

-649 EMDRPDWSIWW
+649 ELDRPDWAIWW

-670 QDEQSWQKSNPGIGV
+670 QDEKSWQKSNPGIGV

-699 KTNPSRRAFVLA
+699 KSNPSQRAFVLA

-720 SAAWLDEATITNTEM
+720 SAAWLEEATIANTET
-735 FDPESLRGQYYIGG
+735 FDPEMLRGQYYIGG

-761 RAMFENPETHK
+761 RALFEDQQTRK
-772 KYTMQMY
+772 KYTLQMY
-779 FIPESKADAILDDDS
+779 FIPEAKADAILDDDS

-828 FVALYEHYGM
+828 FVDLYEHYGM

-854 EIIADNF
+854 EIIAENF

-931 GTLSDIICYA
+931 GTLSNIICYA

-948 LYRDAQRMR
+948 LYRDAQKMR

>member
-1 MTSRIMNDKKKERQ
+1 MSKSRGKKPDEKR
-15 PKLLAPYPSYIH
+15 PRLLAPYRSYLH
-27 IYADKIRNGDII
+27 LYAEKIKSGQI
-39 VGRYI
+39 VAGTHI
-44 KQGLRRFLD
+44 KQGIRRFLD
-53 DFENPELKID
+53 DFDNPELRID
-63 LAESNKRIRFIQ
+63 LSESDKRIRFIEH
-75 NECKLYEAPFSGKPF
+75 ECKLYEAPFSGRPF
-90 KLELFQKA
+90 RLELFQKA
-98 IIESIYAIKRWN
+98 IIESIYAIKKWN
-110 PEAQFGAGG
+110 PEANFGKGG

-128 IVIARKNGK
+128 ILIARKNGK
-137 ALDIETPIPTPD
+137 
-149 GWRKMKDL
+149 
-157 DVGDTVYA
+157 
-165 VDGTPSKIMRVSDIK
+165 
-180 YGHKCYEVT
+180 
-189 FEDGEKITADAEHIW
+189 
-204 TVQTKDSRRC
+204 
-214 IKYRRENKLKRRTT
+214 
-228 AAVKPNGDLDIT
+228 
-240 TEQMLADYKHTRRDG
+240 
-255 KGTEYKYRVPM
+255 
-266 QSPLQHEAKDLPI
+266 
-279 APYALGLWLGDGESE
+279 
-294 GGRICV
+294 
-300 SDEDLPA
+300 
-307 EMEALREVGENPLK
+307 
-321 PHRDKTVIRFSISML
+321 
-336 APRLRELGLINNKH
+336 
-350 IPEIYLQSSVSQRYE
+350 
-365 LLKGLMDTDG
+365 
-375 TCSKAG
+375 
-381 QCEFT
+381 
-386 QKSRKV
+386 
-392 TAGLVEL
+392 
-399 LSSLGIKSTVHTKV
+399 
-413 PTCNGKPCDMVYR
+413 
-426 VQFFVSK
+426 
-433 EKPCFKLARK
+433 
-443 AARLKETLAARMRYK
+443 
-458 SIVDIKPVDSVPVK
+458 
-472 CIGIDHPSHLYLA
+472 
-485 GRHMTPTHNT
+485 T
-495 PLVSAIALSEFMCG
+495 PLVAAISLSEFMCG

-555 GNPKHRKTKGKF
+555 GNPKHRKTKGKY

-579 AKGKNKEGRN
+579 ANGKNKEGRN
-589 IKVGVIDEVHEM
+589 IKVGVVDEVHEM

-606 VMPIQQALS
+606 IMPIQQALS

-635 LDHRLAEAQ
+635 LDHRLADAQ

-649 EMDRPDWSIWW
+649 ELDRPDWAIWW

-670 QDEQSWQKSNPGIGV
+670 QDEKSWQKSNPGIGV

-699 KTNPSRRAFVLA
+699 KSNPSQRAFVLA

-720 SAAWLDEATITNTEM
+720 SAAWLDEATIINTET
-735 FDPESLRGQYYIGG
+735 FKPEMLRGQYYIGG

-761 RAMFENPETHK
+761 RTLFEDQQTKK
-772 KYTMQMY
+772 KYTLQMY
-779 FIPESKADAILDDDS
+779 FIPEAKADAILDDDS

-828 FVALYEHYGM
+828 FVDLYEHYGM

-854 EIIADNF
+854 EIIAENF

-895 NNEIDRWCLSNT
+895 NNEIDRWCLANT

-948 LYRDAQRMR
+948 LYRDAQKMR

>member
-1 MTSRIMNDKKKERQ
+1 MSKPRRKKPDEKRTR
-15 PKLLAPYPSYIH
+15 LLAPYRSYLH
-27 IYADKIRNGDII
+27 LYAEKIKSGQI
-39 VGRYI
+39 VAGTHI
-44 KQGLRRFLD
+44 KQGIRRFLD
-53 DFENPELKID
+53 DFDDPELRID
-63 LAESNKRIRFIQ
+63 LSESDKRIRFIEH
-75 NECKLYEAPFSGKPF
+75 ECKLYEAPFSGRPF

-98 IIESIYAIKRWN
+98 IIESIYAIKKWN
-110 PEAQFGAGG
+110 PEANFGKGG

-128 IVIARKNGK
+128 ILIARKNGK
-137 ALDIETPIPTPD
+137 
-149 GWRKMKDL
+149 
-157 DVGDTVYA
+157 
-165 VDGTPSKIMRVSDIK
+165 
-180 YGHKCYEVT
+180 
-189 FEDGEKITADAEHIW
+189 
-204 TVQTKDSRRC
+204 
-214 IKYRRENKLKRRTT
+214 
-228 AAVKPNGDLDIT
+228 
-240 TEQMLADYKHTRRDG
+240 
-255 KGTEYKYRVPM
+255 
-266 QSPLQHEAKDLPI
+266 
-279 APYALGLWLGDGESE
+279 
-294 GGRICV
+294 
-300 SDEDLPA
+300 
-307 EMEALREVGENPLK
+307 
-321 PHRDKTVIRFSISML
+321 
-336 APRLRELGLINNKH
+336 
-350 IPEIYLQSSVSQRYE
+350 
-365 LLKGLMDTDG
+365 
-375 TCSKAG
+375 
-381 QCEFT
+381 
-386 QKSRKV
+386 
-392 TAGLVEL
+392 
-399 LSSLGIKSTVHTKV
+399 
-413 PTCNGKPCDMVYR
+413 
-426 VQFFVSK
+426 
-433 EKPCFKLARK
+433 
-443 AARLKETLAARMRYK
+443 
-458 SIVDIKPVDSVPVK
+458 
-472 CIGIDHPSHLYLA
+472 
-485 GRHMTPTHNT
+485 T
-495 PLVSAIALSEFMCG
+495 PLVAAISLSEFMCG

-555 GNPKHRKTKGKF
+555 GNPKHRKTKGKY

-579 AKGKNKEGRN
+579 ANGKNKEGRN
-589 IKVGVIDEVHEM
+589 IKVGVVDEVHEM

-606 VMPIQQALS
+606 IMPIQQALS

-635 LDHRLAEAQ
+635 LDHRLTDAQ

-649 EMDRPDWSIWW
+649 ELDRPDWAIWW

-670 QDEQSWQKSNPGIGV
+670 QDEKSWQKSNPGIGV

-699 KTNPSRRAFVLA
+699 KSNPSQRAFVLA

-720 SAAWLDEATITNTEM
+720 SAAWLDEATIINTET
-735 FDPESLRGQYYIGG
+735 FDPEMLRGQYYIGG

-761 RAMFENPETHK
+761 RALFEDQQTKK
-772 KYTMQMY
+772 KYTLQMY
-779 FIPESKADAILDDDS
+779 FIPEAKADAILDDDS

-828 FVALYEHYGM
+828 FVDLYEHYGM

-948 LYRDAQRMR
+948 LYRDAQKMR